1 MARWIVG
8 VDDMRLM
15 QPTDDSFSTEVNLK
29 GLIEVLSKHLYST
42 PIVAIRE
49 LVQNG
54 HDAIVRLRIEEPNA
68 PRDNHIRIVADAA
81 KSTITISDTGAGLT
95 ESEIHGFLATVGV
108 GYTRML
114 RQQDDN
120 TGLIGM
126 FGLGFLSAFVLAKD
140 VTVLTTSWQTPEQG
154 WKYHSTDGQRYS
166 VTPCTATARGTQ
178 VILTLKEDYSHLA
191 SNTLLKRVLSRYC
204 ILLHEPVFVGDAQEP
219 VNKLLPPWR
228 ESTPEGVSMHTAL
241 VQRKNLAFA
250 AQFES
255 SEPICTIPIVPSGS
269 SDAVGI
275 LWIQDGSTYGTSD
288 NRNLSLFLRG
298 MLLDDDARDLL
309 PPWAGF
315 VGGIIE
321 SSKLTPTASRED
333 LQRDETWY
341 AVQEALSESL
351 ISGLSDLAQYQP
363 EMWRRVLLRH
373 NEALLGAALCD
384 ERLFDLLKDKL
395 QVPTSKG
402 PLRAKDLRIN
412 NSINILL
419 SQDGGFEE
427 MLFHILQRP
436 VARGDRYA
444 VLPFLRRWAQRYHC
458 RVIEVG
464 TRTGNEQLF
473 TLADLPDEI
482 VTYLEKELC
491 DGEQLIVSRFEP
503 AVLPLIVTADR
514 EAELKQI
521 LEQDDADK
529 RISTAALMLAR
540 QFTSQ
545 IKQTKTS
552 TLYLNLNNPCVIQ
565 LVAALQK
572 QQQPV
577 SALRLLK
584 SLKVILCAGGNSNQ
598 QLDLYQALEDF
609 TQVIPSLI
617 NQGK

>member
-1 MARWIVG
+1 MSTLQLPG
-8 VDDMRLM
+8 
-15 QPTDDSFSTEVNLK
+15 SSYSTEVNLN

-42 PIVAIRE
+42 PVVAVRE

-54 HDAIVRLRIEEPNA
+54 HDAIVRRRIEQPDA
-68 PRDNHIRIVADAA
+68 PKDNQIRVVADVA
-81 KSTITISDTGAGLT
+81 KSTITITDTGAGLT

-126 FGLGFLSAFVLAKD
+126 FGLGFLSAFVLAKE
-140 VTVLTTSWQTPEQG
+140 VTVLTTSWQTPDQS
-154 WKYHSTDGQRYS
+154 WKYHSTDGQKYT
-166 VTPCTATARGTQ
+166 VTPYQSSETGTQ
-178 VILTLKEDYSHLA
+178 VILTLKEEYSHLA
-191 SNTLLKRVLSRYC
+191 SNNLLNRVLSRYC
-204 ILLHEPVFVGDAQEP
+204 ILLHEPVYVGDASEP
-219 VNKLLPPWR
+219 VNKLQPPWR
-228 ESTPEGVSMHTAL
+228 EVVPEGVTMHRAL

-255 SEPICTIPIVPSGS
+255 SFEPICTIPVVPAGM

-275 LWIQDGSTYGTSD
+275 LWIQDGATYGTSD

-298 MLLDDDARDLL
+298 MLLDDEARELL

-315 VGGIIE
+315 IGGVIE

-333 LQRDETWY
+333 LQRDETWV
-341 AVQEALSESL
+341 AVQEALKEAL
-351 ISGLSDLAQYQP
+351 ISGLSDLAQNQP
-363 EMWRRVLLRH
+363 EIWRRVLMRH

-384 ERLFDLLKDKL
+384 DRLFDLLKDRL

-402 PLRAKDLRIN
+402 ALLAKDLRVN
-412 NSINILL
+412 NSIHILL
-419 SQDGGFEE
+419 SRDGGFEE

-444 VLPFLRRWAQRYHC
+444 VVPFLRRWALLYHC
-458 RVIEVG
+458 RIIEVG
-464 TRTGNEQLF
+464 TQTGNEQLF
-473 TLADLPDEI
+473 SLAELPEEQ
-482 VTYLEKELC
+482 VAYLEEHLC
-491 DGEQLIVSRFEP
+491 DGEQLIISRFEP
-503 AVLPLIVTADR
+503 AVLPLVVTPDR

-545 IKQTKTS
+545 IQKTKTS
-552 TLYLNLNNPCVIQ
+552 SLYINLNNPCVMQ
-565 LVAALQK
+565 LVTALQHH
-572 QQQPV
+572 QQPAA
-577 SALRLLK
+577 ALRLLK
-584 SLKVILCAGGNSNQ
+584 SLKVILCSSGNKEQ
-598 QLDLYQALEDF
+598 QWDLHQALEDF
-609 TQVIPSLI
+609 TQVIPVLI

>member
-1 MARWIVG
+1 MSTLQLPG
-8 VDDMRLM
+8 
-15 QPTDDSFSTEVNLK
+15 SSYSTEVNLN

-42 PIVAIRE
+42 PVVAVRE

-54 HDAIVRLRIEEPNA
+54 HDAIVRRRIEQPDA
-68 PRDNHIRIVADAA
+68 PKDNLIRVVADVA

-114 RQQDDN
+114 RQQDDD

-126 FGLGFLSAFVLAKD
+126 FGLGFLSAFVLAKE
-140 VTVLTTSWQTPEQG
+140 VTVLTTSWQTPDQS
-154 WKYHSTDGQRYS
+154 WKYHSTDGQKYT
-166 VTPCTATARGTQ
+166 VTPHQNSAPGTQ
-178 VILTLKEDYSHLA
+178 VILTLKEEYSHLA
-191 SNTLLKRVLSRYC
+191 SNNLLNRVLSRYC
-204 ILLHEPVFVGDAQEP
+204 ILLHEPVYVGDASEP
-219 VNKLLPPWR
+219 VNKLQPPWR
-228 ESTPEGVSMHTAL
+228 EVAPEGVTMHRAL

-255 SEPICTIPIVPSGS
+255 SFEPICTIPVVPAGM

-275 LWIQDGSTYGTSD
+275 LWIQDGATYGTSD

-298 MLLDDDARDLL
+298 MLLDDEARELL

-315 VGGIIE
+315 IGGVIE

-333 LQRDETWY
+333 LQRDETWV
-341 AVQEALSESL
+341 AVQEALKESL
-351 ISGLSDLAQYQP
+351 ISGLSDLAQNQP
-363 EMWRRVLLRH
+363 EIWRRVLMRH

-384 ERLFDLLKDKL
+384 DRLFDLLKDRL

-402 PLRAKDLRIN
+402 ALLAKDLRIN
-412 NSINILL
+412 NSIHILL
-419 SQDGGFEE
+419 SRDGGFEE

-444 VLPFLRRWAQRYHC
+444 VVPFLRRWALLYHC
-458 RVIEVG
+458 RIIEVG
-464 TRTGNEQLF
+464 TQTGNEQLF
-473 TLADLPDEI
+473 SLAELPEEQ
-482 VTYLEKELC
+482 VAYLEEQLC
-491 DGEQLIVSRFEP
+491 DGEQLIISRFEP
-503 AVLPLIVTADR
+503 AVLPLVVTPDR

-545 IKQTKTS
+545 IQKTKTS
-552 TLYLNLNNPCVIQ
+552 SLYINLNNPCVMQ
-565 LVAALQK
+565 LVTALQH
-572 QQQPV
+572 QQQPAA
-577 SALRLLK
+577 ALRLLK
-584 SLKVILCAGGNSNQ
+584 SLKVILCSSGNKEQ
-598 QLDLYQALEDF
+598 QWNLHQALEDF
-609 TQVIPSLI
+609 TQVIPVLI

>member
-1 MARWIVG
+1 MSTLQLPG
-8 VDDMRLM
+8 
-15 QPTDDSFSTEVNLK
+15 SSYSTEVNLN

-42 PIVAIRE
+42 PVVAVRE

-54 HDAIVRLRIEEPNA
+54 HDAIVRRRIEQPDA
-68 PRDNHIRIVADAA
+68 PKDNLIRVVADVA

-114 RQQDDN
+114 RQQDDD

-126 FGLGFLSAFVLAKD
+126 FGLGFLSAFVLAKE
-140 VTVLTTSWQTPEQG
+140 VTVLTTSWQTPDQS
-154 WKYHSTDGQRYS
+154 WKYHYTDGQKYT
-166 VTPCTATARGTQ
+166 VTPHQNSAPGTQ
-178 VILTLKEDYSHLA
+178 VILTLKEEYSHLA
-191 SNTLLKRVLSRYC
+191 SNNLLNRVLSRYC
-204 ILLHEPVFVGDAQEP
+204 ILLHEPVYVGDASEP
-219 VNKLLPPWR
+219 VNKLQPPWR
-228 ESTPEGVSMHTAL
+228 EVAPEGVTMHRAL

-255 SEPICTIPIVPSGS
+255 SFEPICTIPVVPAGM

-275 LWIQDGSTYGTSD
+275 LWIQDGATYGTSD

-298 MLLDDDARDLL
+298 MLLDDEARELL

-315 VGGIIE
+315 IGGVIE

-333 LQRDETWY
+333 LQRDETWV
-341 AVQEALSESL
+341 AVQEALKESL
-351 ISGLSDLAQYQP
+351 ISGLSDLAQNQP
-363 EMWRRVLLRH
+363 EIWRRVLMRH

-384 ERLFDLLKDKL
+384 DRLFDLLKDRL

-402 PLRAKDLRIN
+402 ALLAKDLRIN
-412 NSINILL
+412 NSIHILL
-419 SQDGGFEE
+419 SRDGGFEE

-444 VLPFLRRWAQRYHC
+444 VVPFLRRWALLYHC
-458 RVIEVG
+458 RIIEVG
-464 TRTGNEQLF
+464 TQTGNEQLF
-473 TLADLPDEI
+473 SLAELPEEQ
-482 VTYLEKELC
+482 VAYLEEQLC
-491 DGEQLIVSRFEP
+491 DGEQLIISRFEP
-503 AVLPLIVTADR
+503 AVLPLVVTPDR

-545 IKQTKTS
+545 IQKTKTS
-552 TLYLNLNNPCVIQ
+552 SLYINLNNPCVMQ
-565 LVAALQK
+565 LVTALQH
-572 QQQPV
+572 QQQPAA
-577 SALRLLK
+577 ALRLLK
-584 SLKVILCAGGNSNQ
+584 SLKVILCSSGNKDQ
-598 QLDLYQALEDF
+598 QWDLHQALEDF
-609 TQVIPSLI
+609 TQVIPVLI

>member
-1 MARWIVG
+1 MSTLQLPG
-8 VDDMRLM
+8 
-15 QPTDDSFSTEVNLK
+15 SSYSTEVNLN
-29 GLIEVLSKHLYST
+29 GLIEVLSKHLYFT
-42 PIVAIRE
+42 PVVAVRE

-54 HDAIVRLRIEEPNA
+54 HDAIVRRRIEQPDA
-68 PRDNHIRIVADAA
+68 PKDNQIRVVADVA
-81 KSTITISDTGAGLT
+81 KSTITITDTGAGLT

-126 FGLGFLSAFVLAKD
+126 FGLGFLSAFVLAKE
-140 VTVLTTSWQTPEQG
+140 VTVLTTSWQTPDQS
-154 WKYHSTDGQRYS
+154 WKYHSTDGQKYT
-166 VTPCTATARGTQ
+166 VTPHQSSETGTQ
-178 VILTLKEDYSHLA
+178 VILTLKEEYSHLA
-191 SNTLLKRVLSRYC
+191 SNNLLNRVLSRYC
-204 ILLHEPVFVGDAQEP
+204 ILLHEPVYVGDASEP
-219 VNKLLPPWR
+219 VNKLQPPWR
-228 ESTPEGVSMHTAL
+228 EVAPEGVTMHRAL

-255 SEPICTIPIVPSGS
+255 SFEPICTIPVVPAGM

-275 LWIQDGSTYGTSD
+275 LWIQDGATYGTSD

-298 MLLDDDARDLL
+298 MLLDDEARELL

-315 VGGIIE
+315 IGGVIE

-333 LQRDETWY
+333 LQRDETWV
-341 AVQEALSESL
+341 AVQEALKEAL
-351 ISGLSDLAQYQP
+351 ISGLSDLAQNQP
-363 EMWRRVLLRH
+363 EIWRRVLMRH

-384 ERLFDLLKDKL
+384 DRLFDLLKDRL

-402 PLRAKDLRIN
+402 ALLAKDLRVN
-412 NSINILL
+412 NSIHILL
-419 SQDGGFEE
+419 SRDGGFEE

-444 VLPFLRRWAQRYHC
+444 VVPFLRRWALLYHC
-458 RVIEVG
+458 RIIEVG
-464 TRTGNEQLF
+464 TQTGNEQLF
-473 TLADLPDEI
+473 SLAELPEEQ
-482 VTYLEKELC
+482 VAYLEEHLC
-491 DGEQLIVSRFEP
+491 DGEQLIISRFEP
-503 AVLPLIVTADR
+503 AVLPLVVTPDR

-545 IKQTKTS
+545 IQKTKTS
-552 TLYLNLNNPCVIQ
+552 SLYINLNNPCVMQ
-565 LVAALQK
+565 LVTALQHH
-572 QQQPV
+572 QQPAA
-577 SALRLLK
+577 ALRLLK
-584 SLKVILCAGGNSNQ
+584 SLKVILCSSGNKEQ
-598 QLDLYQALEDF
+598 QWDLHQALEDF
-609 TQVIPSLI
+609 TQVIPVLI

>member
-1 MARWIVG
+1 MSTLQLPG
-8 VDDMRLM
+8 
-15 QPTDDSFSTEVNLK
+15 SSYSTEVNLN

-42 PIVAIRE
+42 PVVAVRE

-54 HDAIVRLRIEEPNA
+54 HDAIVRRRIEQPDA
-68 PRDNHIRIVADAA
+68 PKDNLIRVVADVA

-114 RQQDDN
+114 RQQDDD

-126 FGLGFLSAFVLAKD
+126 FGLGFLSAFVLAKE
-140 VTVLTTSWQTPEQG
+140 VTVLTTSWQTPDQS
-154 WKYHSTDGQRYS
+154 WKYHSTDGQKYT
-166 VTPCTATARGTQ
+166 VTPHQNSAPGTQ
-178 VILTLKEDYSHLA
+178 VILTLKEEYSHLA
-191 SNTLLKRVLSRYC
+191 SNNLLNRVLSRYC
-204 ILLHEPVFVGDAQEP
+204 ILLHEPVCVGDASEP
-219 VNKLLPPWR
+219 VNKLRPPWR
-228 ESTPEGVSMHTAL
+228 EVAPEGVTMHRAL

-255 SEPICTIPIVPSGS
+255 SFEPICTIPVVPAGM

-275 LWIQDGSTYGTSD
+275 LWIQDGATYGTSD

-298 MLLDDDARDLL
+298 MLLDDEARELL

-315 VGGIIE
+315 IGGVIE

-333 LQRDETWY
+333 LQRDETWV
-341 AVQEALSESL
+341 AVQEALKESL
-351 ISGLSDLAQYQP
+351 ISGLSDLAQNQP
-363 EMWRRVLLRH
+363 EIWRRVLMRH

-384 ERLFDLLKDKL
+384 DRLFDLLKDRL

-402 PLRAKDLRIN
+402 ALLAKDLRIN
-412 NSINILL
+412 NSIHILL
-419 SQDGGFEE
+419 SRDGGFEE

-444 VLPFLRRWAQRYHC
+444 VVPFLRRWALLYHC
-458 RVIEVG
+458 RIIEVG
-464 TRTGNEQLF
+464 TQTGNEQLF
-473 TLADLPDEI
+473 SLAELPEEQ
-482 VTYLEKELC
+482 VAYLEEQLC
-491 DGEQLIVSRFEP
+491 DGEQLIISRFEP
-503 AVLPLIVTADR
+503 AVLPLVVTPDR

-545 IKQTKTS
+545 IQKTKTS
-552 TLYLNLNNPCVIQ
+552 SLYINLNNPCVMQ
-565 LVAALQK
+565 LVTALQH
-572 QQQPV
+572 QQQPAA
-577 SALRLLK
+577 ALRLLK
-584 SLKVILCAGGNSNQ
+584 SLKVILCSSGNKEQ
-598 QLDLYQALEDF
+598 QWDLHQALEDF
-609 TQVIPSLI
+609 TQVIPVLI

>member
-1 MARWIVG
+1 MSTLQLPG
-8 VDDMRLM
+8 
-15 QPTDDSFSTEVNLK
+15 SSYSTEVNLN

-42 PIVAIRE
+42 PVVAVWE

-54 HDAIVRLRIEEPNA
+54 HDAIVRRRIEQPNA
-68 PRDNHIRIVADAA
+68 PKDNAIRVVADVA

-126 FGLGFLSAFVLAKD
+126 FGLGFLSAFVLAKE
-140 VTVLTTSWQTPEQG
+140 VTVLTTSWQTPDQS
-154 WKYHSTDGQRYS
+154 WKYHSTDGQKYT
-166 VTPCTATARGTQ
+166 VTPHQSSEPGTQ
-178 VILTLKEDYSHLA
+178 VILTLKEEYSHLA
-191 SNTLLKRVLSRYC
+191 SNNLLNRVLSRYC
-204 ILLHEPVFVGDAQEP
+204 ILLHEPVYVGDASEP
-219 VNKLLPPWR
+219 VNKLQPPWR
-228 ESTPEGVSMHTAL
+228 EETPDGVTMHRAL

-255 SEPICTIPIVPSGS
+255 SFEPICTIPVVPAGM

-275 LWIQDGSTYGTSD
+275 LWIQDGATYGTSD

-298 MLLDDDARDLL
+298 MLLDGEARELL

-315 VGGIIE
+315 IGGVIE

-333 LQRDETWY
+333 LQRDETWV
-341 AVQEALSESL
+341 AVQEALKEAL
-351 ISGLSDLAQYQP
+351 ISGLSDLAQNQP
-363 EMWRRVLLRH
+363 EIWRRVLMRH

-384 ERLFDLLKDKL
+384 DRLFDLLKDRL

-402 PLRAKDLRIN
+402 ALLAKDLRIN
-412 NSINILL
+412 NSIHILL
-419 SQDGGFEE
+419 SRDGGFEE

-444 VLPFLRRWAQRYHC
+444 VVPFLRRWALLYHC
-458 RVIEVG
+458 RIIEVG
-464 TRTGNEQLF
+464 TQTGNEQLF
-473 TLADLPDEI
+473 SLAELPEEQI
-482 VTYLEKELC
+482 AYLEEHLC
-491 DGEQLIVSRFEP
+491 DGEQLIISRFEP
-503 AVLPLIVTADR
+503 AVLPLVVTPDR
-514 EAELKQI
+514 EAELKKI

-545 IKQTKTS
+545 IQKTKTS
-552 TLYLNLNNPCVIQ
+552 SLYINLNNPCIMQ
-565 LVAALQK
+565 LVTALQH
-572 QQQPV
+572 QQQPAA
-577 SALRLLK
+577 ALRLLK
-584 SLKVILCAGGNSNQ
+584 SLKVILCSSGNKEQ
-598 QLDLYQALEDF
+598 QWDLHQALEDF
-609 TQVIPSLI
+609 TQIIPVLI

>member
-1 MARWIVG
+1 MSTLQLPG
-8 VDDMRLM
+8 
-15 QPTDDSFSTEVNLK
+15 SSYSTEVNLN

-42 PIVAIRE
+42 PVVAVRE

-54 HDAIVRLRIEEPNA
+54 HDAIVRRRIEQPDA
-68 PRDNHIRIVADAA
+68 PKDNQIRVVADVA
-81 KSTITISDTGAGLT
+81 KSTITITDTGAGLT

-126 FGLGFLSAFVLAKD
+126 FGLGFLSAFVLAKE
-140 VTVLTTSWQTPEQG
+140 VTVLTTSWQTPDQS
-154 WKYHSTDGQRYS
+154 WKYHSTDGQKYT
-166 VTPCTATARGTQ
+166 VTPHQSSETGTQ
-178 VILTLKEDYSHLA
+178 VILTLKEEYSHLA
-191 SNTLLKRVLSRYC
+191 SNNLLNRVLSRYC
-204 ILLHEPVFVGDAQEP
+204 ILLHEPVYVGDASEP
-219 VNKLLPPWR
+219 VNKLQPPWR
-228 ESTPEGVSMHTAL
+228 EVAPEGVTMHRAL

-255 SEPICTIPIVPSGS
+255 SFEPICTIPVVPAGM

-275 LWIQDGSTYGTSD
+275 LWIQDGATYGTSD

-298 MLLDDDARDLL
+298 MLLDDEARELL

-315 VGGIIE
+315 IGGVIE

-333 LQRDETWY
+333 LQRDETWV
-341 AVQEALSESL
+341 AVQEALKEAL
-351 ISGLSDLAQYQP
+351 ISGLSDLAQNQP
-363 EMWRRVLLRH
+363 EIWRRVLARH

-384 ERLFDLLKDKL
+384 DRLFDLLKDRL

-402 PLRAKDLRIN
+402 ALLAKDLRVN
-412 NSINILL
+412 NSIHILL
-419 SQDGGFEE
+419 SRDGGFEE

-444 VLPFLRRWAQRYHC
+444 VVPFLRRWALLYHC
-458 RVIEVG
+458 RIIEVG
-464 TRTGNEQLF
+464 TQTGNEQLF
-473 TLADLPDEI
+473 SLAELPEEQ
-482 VTYLEKELC
+482 VAYLEEHLC
-491 DGEQLIVSRFEP
+491 DGEQLIISRFEP
-503 AVLPLIVTADR
+503 AVLPLVVTPDR

-545 IKQTKTS
+545 IQKTKTS
-552 TLYLNLNNPCVIQ
+552 SLYINLNNPCVMQ
-565 LVAALQK
+565 LVTALQ
-572 QQQPV
+572 QHQQPAA
-577 SALRLLK
+577 ALRLLK
-584 SLKVILCAGGNSNQ
+584 SLKVILCSSGNKEQ
-598 QLDLYQALEDF
+598 QWDLHQALEDF
-609 TQVIPSLI
+609 TQVIPVLI

>member
-1 MARWIVG
+1 MSTLQLPG
-8 VDDMRLM
+8 
-15 QPTDDSFSTEVNLK
+15 SSYSTEVNLN

-42 PIVAIRE
+42 PVVAVRE

-54 HDAIVRLRIEEPNA
+54 HDAIVRRRIEQPDA
-68 PRDNHIRIVADAA
+68 PKDNFIRVVADVA

-126 FGLGFLSAFVLAKD
+126 FGLGFLSAFVLAKE
-140 VTVLTTSWQTPEQG
+140 VTVLTTSWQTPAQS
-154 WKYHSTDGQRYS
+154 WKYHSTDGQKYT
-166 VTPCTATARGTQ
+166 VTPHQSSETGTQ
-178 VILTLKEDYSHLA
+178 VILTLKEEYSHLA
-191 SNTLLKRVLSRYC
+191 SNNLLNRVLSRYC
-204 ILLHEPVFVGDAQEP
+204 ILLHEPVYVGDASEP
-219 VNKLLPPWR
+219 VNKLQPPWR
-228 ESTPEGVSMHTAL
+228 EETPDGVTIHRAL

-255 SEPICTIPIVPSGS
+255 SFEPICTIPVVPAGM

-275 LWIQDGSTYGTSD
+275 LWIQDGATYGTSD

-298 MLLDDDARDLL
+298 MLLDDEARELL

-315 VGGIIE
+315 IGGVIE

-333 LQRDETWY
+333 LQRDETWV
-341 AVQEALSESL
+341 AVQEALKEAL
-351 ISGLSDLAQYQP
+351 ISGLSDLAQNQP
-363 EMWRRVLLRH
+363 EIWRRVLMRH

-384 ERLFDLLKDKL
+384 DRLFDLLKDRL

-402 PLRAKDLRIN
+402 ALLAKDLRVN
-412 NSINILL
+412 NSIHILL
-419 SQDGGFEE
+419 SRDGGFEE

-444 VLPFLRRWAQRYHC
+444 VVPFLRRWALLYHC
-458 RVIEVG
+458 RIIEVG
-464 TRTGNEQLF
+464 TQTGNEQLF
-473 TLADLPDEI
+473 SLAELPEEQ
-482 VTYLEKELC
+482 VAYLEEHLC
-491 DGEQLIVSRFEP
+491 DGEQLIISRFEP
-503 AVLPLIVTADR
+503 AVLPLVVTPDR

-545 IKQTKTS
+545 IQKTKTS
-552 TLYLNLNNPCVIQ
+552 SLYINLNNPCVMQ
-565 LVAALQK
+565 LVTALQ
-572 QQQPV
+572 QHQQPTA
-577 SALRLLK
+577 ALRLLK
-584 SLKVILCAGGNSNQ
+584 SLKVILCSSGNKEQ
-598 QLDLYQALEDF
+598 QWDLHQALEDF
-609 TQVIPSLI
+609 TQVIPVLI

>member
-1 MARWIVG
+1 MSTLQLPG
-8 VDDMRLM
+8 
-15 QPTDDSFSTEVNLK
+15 SSYSTEVNLN

-42 PIVAIRE
+42 PVVAVRE

-54 HDAIVRLRIEEPNA
+54 HDAIVRRRIEQPDA
-68 PRDNHIRIVADAA
+68 PKDNLIRVVADVA

-114 RQQDDN
+114 RQQDDD

-126 FGLGFLSAFVLAKD
+126 FGLGFLSAFVLAKE
-140 VTVLTTSWQTPEQG
+140 VTVLTTSWQTPDQS
-154 WKYHSTDGQRYS
+154 WKYHSTDGQKYT
-166 VTPCTATARGTQ
+166 VTPHQNSAPGTQ
-178 VILTLKEDYSHLA
+178 VILTLKEEYSHLA
-191 SNTLLKRVLSRYC
+191 SNNLLNRVLSRYC
-204 ILLHEPVFVGDAQEP
+204 ILLHEPVYVGDASEP
-219 VNKLLPPWR
+219 VNKLQPPWR
-228 ESTPEGVSMHTAL
+228 EVAPEGVTMHRAL

-255 SEPICTIPIVPSGS
+255 SFEPICTIPVVPAGM

-275 LWIQDGSTYGTSD
+275 LWIQDGATYGTSD

-298 MLLDDDARDLL
+298 MLLDDEARELL

-315 VGGIIE
+315 IGGVIE

-333 LQRDETWY
+333 LQRDETWV
-341 AVQEALSESL
+341 AVQEALKESL
-351 ISGLSDLAQYQP
+351 ISGLSDLAQNQP
-363 EMWRRVLLRH
+363 EIWRRVLMRH

-384 ERLFDLLKDKL
+384 DRLFDLLKDRL

-402 PLRAKDLRIN
+402 ALLAKDLRIN
-412 NSINILL
+412 NSIHILL
-419 SQDGGFEE
+419 SRDGGFEE

-444 VLPFLRRWAQRYHC
+444 VVPFLRRWALLYHC
-458 RVIEVG
+458 RIIEVG
-464 TRTGNEQLF
+464 TQTGNEQLF
-473 TLADLPDEI
+473 SLAELPEEQ
-482 VTYLEKELC
+482 VAYLEEQLC
-491 DGEQLIVSRFEP
+491 DGEQLIISRFEP
-503 AVLPLIVTADR
+503 AVLPLVVTPDR

-545 IKQTKTS
+545 IQKTKTS
-552 TLYLNLNNPCVIQ
+552 SLYINLNNPCVMQ
-565 LVAALQK
+565 LVTALQH
-572 QQQPV
+572 QQQPEA
-577 SALRLLK
+577 ALRLLK
-584 SLKVILCAGGNSNQ
+584 SLKVILCSSGNKEQ
-598 QLDLYQALEDF
+598 QWNLHQALEDF
-609 TQVIPSLI
+609 TQVIPVLI

>member
-1 MARWIVG
+1 MSTLQLPG
-8 VDDMRLM
+8 
-15 QPTDDSFSTEVNLK
+15 SSYSTEVNLN

-42 PIVAIRE
+42 TVVAVRE

-54 HDAIVRLRIEEPNA
+54 HDAIVRRRIEQPDAPKDNA
-68 PRDNHIRIVADAA
+68 IRVVADVA

-126 FGLGFLSAFVLAKD
+126 FGLGFLSAFVLAKE
-140 VTVLTTSWQTPEQG
+140 VTVLTTSWQTPDQS
-154 WKYHSTDGQRYS
+154 WKYHSTDGQKYT
-166 VTPCTATARGTQ
+166 VTPHQSSETGTQ
-178 VILTLKEDYSHLA
+178 VILTLKEEYSHLA
-191 SNTLLKRVLSRYC
+191 SNNLLNRVLSRYC
-204 ILLHEPVFVGDAQEP
+204 ILLHEPVYVGDASEP
-219 VNKLLPPWR
+219 VNKLQPPWR
-228 ESTPEGVSMHTAL
+228 EVAPEGVTMHRAL

-255 SEPICTIPIVPSGS
+255 SFEPICTIPVVPVGM

-275 LWIQDGSTYGTSD
+275 LWIQDGATYGTSD

-298 MLLDDDARDLL
+298 MLLDDEARELL

-315 VGGIIE
+315 IGGVIE

-333 LQRDETWY
+333 LQRDETWV
-341 AVQEALSESL
+341 AVQEALKEAL
-351 ISGLSDLAQYQP
+351 ISGLSDLAQNQP
-363 EMWRRVLLRH
+363 EIWRRVLMRH

-384 ERLFDLLKDKL
+384 DRLFDLLKDRL

-402 PLRAKDLRIN
+402 ALLAKDLRVN
-412 NSINILL
+412 NSIHILL
-419 SQDGGFEE
+419 SRDGGFEE

-444 VLPFLRRWAQRYHC
+444 VVPFLRRWALLYHC
-458 RVIEVG
+458 RIVEVG
-464 TRTGNEQLF
+464 TQTGNEQLF
-473 TLADLPDEI
+473 SLAELPEEQ
-482 VTYLEKELC
+482 VAYLEEHLC
-491 DGEQLIVSRFEP
+491 DGEQLIISRFEP
-503 AVLPLIVTADR
+503 AVLPLVVTPDR

-545 IKQTKTS
+545 IQKTKTS
-552 TLYLNLNNPCVIQ
+552 SLYINLNNPCIMQ
-565 LVAALQK
+565 LVTALQH
-572 QQQPV
+572 QQQPAA
-577 SALRLLK
+577 ALRLLK
-584 SLKVILCAGGNSNQ
+584 SLKVILCSSGNKEQ
-598 QLDLYQALEDF
+598 HWDLHQALEDF
-609 TQVIPSLI
+609 TQVIPVLI

>member
-1 MARWIVG
+1 MSTLQLPG
-8 VDDMRLM
+8 
-15 QPTDDSFSTEVNLK
+15 SSYSTEVNLN

-42 PIVAIRE
+42 PVVAVRE

-54 HDAIVRLRIEEPNA
+54 HDAIVRRRIEQPDAPKDNA
-68 PRDNHIRIVADAA
+68 IRVVADVA
-81 KSTITISDTGAGLT
+81 KSTIIISDTGAGLT

-126 FGLGFLSAFVLAKD
+126 FGLGFLSAFVLAKE
-140 VTVLTTSWQTPEQG
+140 VTVLTTSWQTPDQS
-154 WKYHSTDGQRYS
+154 WKYHSTDGQKYT
-166 VTPCTATARGTQ
+166 VTPHQSSETGTQ
-178 VILTLKEDYSHLA
+178 VILTLKEEYSHLA
-191 SNTLLKRVLSRYC
+191 SNNLLNRVLSRYC
-204 ILLHEPVFVGDAQEP
+204 ILLHEPVYVGDASEP
-219 VNKLLPPWR
+219 VNKLQPPWR
-228 ESTPEGVSMHTAL
+228 EVAPEGVTIHRAL

-255 SEPICTIPIVPSGS
+255 SFEPICTIPVVPAGM

-275 LWIQDGSTYGTSD
+275 LWIQDGATYGTSD

-298 MLLDDDARDLL
+298 MLLDDEARELL

-315 VGGIIE
+315 MGGVIE

-333 LQRDETWY
+333 LQRDETWV
-341 AVQEALSESL
+341 AVQEALKEAL
-351 ISGLSDLAQYQP
+351 ISGLSDLAQNQP
-363 EMWRRVLLRH
+363 EIWRRVLMRH

-384 ERLFDLLKDKL
+384 DRLFDLLKDRL

-402 PLRAKDLRIN
+402 ALLAKDLRVN
-412 NSINILL
+412 NSIHILL
-419 SQDGGFEE
+419 SRDGGFEE

-444 VLPFLRRWAQRYHC
+444 VVPFLRRWALLYHC
-458 RVIEVG
+458 RIIEVG
-464 TRTGNEQLF
+464 TQTGNEQLF
-473 TLADLPDEI
+473 SLAELPEEQ
-482 VTYLEKELC
+482 VAYMEEHLC
-491 DGEQLIVSRFEP
+491 DGEQLIISRFEP
-503 AVLPLIVTADR
+503 AVLPLVVTPDR

-545 IKQTKTS
+545 IQKTKTS
-552 TLYLNLNNPCVIQ
+552 SLYINLNNPCIMQ
-565 LVAALQK
+565 LVTALQH
-572 QQQPV
+572 QQQPAA
-577 SALRLLK
+577 ALRLLK
-584 SLKVILCAGGNSNQ
+584 SLKVILCSSGNKEQ
-598 QLDLYQALEDF
+598 QWDLHQALEDF
-609 TQVIPSLI
+609 TQVIPVLI

>member
-1 MARWIVG
+1 MSTLQLPG
-8 VDDMRLM
+8 
-15 QPTDDSFSTEVNLK
+15 SSYSTEVNLN

-42 PIVAIRE
+42 PVVAVRE

-54 HDAIVRLRIEEPNA
+54 HDAIVRRRIEQPDAPKDNA
-68 PRDNHIRIVADAA
+68 IRVVADVA
-81 KSTITISDTGAGLT
+81 KSTITITDTGAGLT

-126 FGLGFLSAFVLAKD
+126 FGLGFLSAFVLAKE
-140 VTVLTTSWQTPEQG
+140 VTVLTTSWQTPDQS
-154 WKYHSTDGQRYS
+154 WKYHSTDGQKYT
-166 VTPCTATARGTQ
+166 VTPHQSSETGTQ
-178 VILTLKEDYSHLA
+178 VILTLKEEYSHLA
-191 SNTLLKRVLSRYC
+191 SNNLLNRVLSRYC
-204 ILLHEPVFVGDAQEP
+204 ILLHEPVYVGDASEP
-219 VNKLLPPWR
+219 VNKLQPPWR
-228 ESTPEGVSMHTAL
+228 EVAPEGVTMHRAL

-255 SEPICTIPIVPSGS
+255 SFEPICTIPVVPAGM

-275 LWIQDGSTYGTSD
+275 LWIQDGATYGTSD

-298 MLLDDDARDLL
+298 MLLDDEARELL

-315 VGGIIE
+315 IGGVIE

-333 LQRDETWY
+333 LQRDETWV
-341 AVQEALSESL
+341 AVQEALKEAL
-351 ISGLSDLAQYQP
+351 ISGLSDLAQNQP
-363 EMWRRVLLRH
+363 EIWRRVLMRH

-384 ERLFDLLKDKL
+384 DRLFDLLKDRL

-402 PLRAKDLRIN
+402 ALLAKDLRVN
-412 NSINILL
+412 NSIHILL
-419 SQDGGFEE
+419 SRDGGFEE

-444 VLPFLRRWAQRYHC
+444 VVPFLRRWALLYHC
-458 RVIEVG
+458 RIIEVG
-464 TRTGNEQLF
+464 TQTGNEQLF
-473 TLADLPDEI
+473 SLAELPEEQ
-482 VTYLEKELC
+482 VAYLEEHLC
-491 DGEQLIVSRFEP
+491 DGEQLIISRFEP
-503 AVLPLIVTADR
+503 AVLPLVVTPDR

-545 IKQTKTS
+545 IQKTKTS
-552 TLYLNLNNPCVIQ
+552 SLYINLNNPCVMQ
-565 LVAALQK
+565 LVTALQHH
-572 QQQPV
+572 QQPAA
-577 SALRLLK
+577 ALRLLK
-584 SLKVILCAGGNSNQ
+584 SLKVILCSSGNKEQ
-598 QLDLYQALEDF
+598 QWDLHQALEDF
-609 TQVIPSLI
+609 TQVIPVLI

>member
-1 MARWIVG
+1 MSTLQLPG
-8 VDDMRLM
+8 
-15 QPTDDSFSTEVNLK
+15 SSYSTEVNLN

-42 PIVAIRE
+42 PVVAVRE

-54 HDAIVRLRIEEPNA
+54 HDAIVRRRIEQPDAPTDNA
-68 PRDNHIRIVADAA
+68 IRVVADVA
-81 KSTITISDTGAGLT
+81 KSTITITDTGAGLT

-114 RQQDDN
+114 RQQDDD

-126 FGLGFLSAFVLAKD
+126 FGLGFLSAFVLAKE
-140 VTVLTTSWQTPEQG
+140 VTVLTTSWQTPDQS
-154 WKYHSTDGQRYS
+154 WKYHSTDGQKYT
-166 VTPCTATARGTQ
+166 VTPHQASEPGTQ
-178 VILTLKEDYSHLA
+178 VILTLKEEYSHLA
-191 SNTLLKRVLSRYC
+191 SNNLLNRVLSRYC
-204 ILLHEPVFVGDAQEP
+204 ILLHEPVYVGDASEP
-219 VNKLLPPWR
+219 INKLQPPWR
-228 ESTPEGVSMHTAL
+228 EVAPEGVTMHRAL

-255 SEPICTIPIVPSGS
+255 SFEPICTIPVVPAGM

-275 LWIQDGSTYGTSD
+275 LWIQDGATYGTSD

-298 MLLDDDARDLL
+298 MLLDDEARELL

-315 VGGIIE
+315 IGGVIE

-333 LQRDETWY
+333 LQRDETWV
-341 AVQEALSESL
+341 AVQEALKEAL
-351 ISGLSDLAQYQP
+351 ISGLSDLAQNQP
-363 EMWRRVLLRH
+363 EIWRRVLTRH

-384 ERLFDLLKDKL
+384 DRLFDLLKDRL

-402 PLRAKDLRIN
+402 ALLAKDLRVN
-412 NSINILL
+412 NSIHILL
-419 SQDGGFEE
+419 SRDGGFEE

-444 VLPFLRRWAQRYHC
+444 VVPFLRRWALLYHC
-458 RVIEVG
+458 RIIEVG
-464 TRTGNEQLF
+464 TQTGNEQLF
-473 TLADLPDEI
+473 SLAELPEEQ
-482 VTYLEKELC
+482 VAYLEEHLC
-491 DGEQLIVSRFEP
+491 DGEQLIISRFEP
-503 AVLPLIVTADR
+503 AVLPLVVTPDR

-545 IKQTKTS
+545 IQKTKTS
-552 TLYLNLNNPCVIQ
+552 SLYINLNNPCIMQ
-565 LVAALQK
+565 LVTALQQ

-577 SALRLLK
+577 AALRLLK
-584 SLKVILCAGGNSNQ
+584 SLKVILCSSGNKEQ
-598 QLDLYQALEDF
+598 QWDLHQALEDF
-609 TQVIPSLI
+609 TQVIPVLI

>member
-1 MARWIVG
+1 MSTLQLPG
-8 VDDMRLM
+8 
-15 QPTDDSFSTEVNLK
+15 SSYSTEVNLN

-42 PIVAIRE
+42 PVVAVRE

-54 HDAIVRLRIEEPNA
+54 HDAIVRRRIEQPDA
-68 PRDNHIRIVADAA
+68 PKDNSIRVVADVA

-126 FGLGFLSAFVLAKD
+126 FGLGFLSAFVLAKE
-140 VTVLTTSWQTPEQG
+140 VMVLTTSWQTPDQS
-154 WKYHSTDGQRYS
+154 WKYHSTDGQKYT
-166 VTPCTATARGTQ
+166 VTPHQSSEPGTQ
-178 VILTLKEDYSHLA
+178 VILTLKEEYSHLA
-191 SNTLLKRVLSRYC
+191 SNNLLNRVLSRYC
-204 ILLHEPVFVGDAQEP
+204 ILLHEPVYVGNASEP
-219 VNKLLPPWR
+219 VNKLQPPWR
-228 ESTPEGVSMHTAL
+228 EETPDGVTMHRAL

-255 SEPICTIPIVPSGS
+255 SFEPICTIPVVPAGM

-275 LWIQDGSTYGTSD
+275 LWIQDGATYGTSD

-298 MLLDDDARDLL
+298 MLLDDEARELL

-315 VGGIIE
+315 IGGVIE

-333 LQRDETWY
+333 LQRDETWV
-341 AVQEALSESL
+341 AVQEALKEAL
-351 ISGLSDLAQYQP
+351 ISGLSDLAQNQP
-363 EMWRRVLLRH
+363 EIWRRVLMRH

-384 ERLFDLLKDKL
+384 DRLFDLLKDRL

-402 PLRAKDLRIN
+402 ALLAKDLRIN
-412 NSINILL
+412 NSIHILL
-419 SQDGGFEE
+419 SRDGGFEE

-444 VLPFLRRWAQRYHC
+444 VVPFLRRWALLYHC
-458 RVIEVG
+458 RIIEVG
-464 TRTGNEQLF
+464 TQTGNEQLF
-473 TLADLPDEI
+473 SLAELPEEQI
-482 VTYLEKELC
+482 AYLEEHLC
-491 DGEQLIVSRFEP
+491 DGEQLIISRFEP
-503 AVLPLIVTADR
+503 AVLPLVVTPDR
-514 EAELKQI
+514 EAELKKI

-545 IKQTKTS
+545 IQKTKTS
-552 TLYLNLNNPCVIQ
+552 SLYINLNNPCIMQ
-565 LVAALQK
+565 LVTALQH
-572 QQQPV
+572 QQQPAA
-577 SALRLLK
+577 ALRLLK
-584 SLKVILCAGGNSNQ
+584 SLKVILCSSGNKEQ
-598 QLDLYQALEDF
+598 QWDLHQALEDF
-609 TQVIPSLI
+609 TQVIPVLI

>member
-1 MARWIVG
+1 MSTLQLPG
-8 VDDMRLM
+8 
-15 QPTDDSFSTEVNLK
+15 SSYSTEVNLN

-42 PIVAIRE
+42 PVVAVRE

-54 HDAIVRLRIEEPNA
+54 HDAIVRRRIEQPDA
-68 PRDNHIRIVADAA
+68 PKDNLIRVVADVA

-114 RQQDDN
+114 RQQDDD

-126 FGLGFLSAFVLAKD
+126 FGLGFLSAFVLAKE
-140 VTVLTTSWQTPEQG
+140 VTVLTTSWQTPDQS
-154 WKYHSTDGQRYS
+154 WKYHSTDGQKYT
-166 VTPCTATARGTQ
+166 VTPHQNSAPGTQ
-178 VILTLKEDYSHLA
+178 VILTLKEEYSHLA
-191 SNTLLKRVLSRYC
+191 SNNLLNRVLSRYC
-204 ILLHEPVFVGDAQEP
+204 ILLHEPVYVGDASEP
-219 VNKLLPPWR
+219 VNKLQPPWR
-228 ESTPEGVSMHTAL
+228 EVAPEGVTMHRAL

-255 SEPICTIPIVPSGS
+255 SFEPICTIPVVPAGM

-275 LWIQDGSTYGTSD
+275 LWIQDGATYGTSD

-298 MLLDDDARDLL
+298 MLLDDEARELL

-315 VGGIIE
+315 IGGVIE

-333 LQRDETWY
+333 LQRDETWV
-341 AVQEALSESL
+341 AVQEALKESL
-351 ISGLSDLAQYQP
+351 ISGLSDLAQNQP
-363 EMWRRVLLRH
+363 EIWRRVLMRH

-384 ERLFDLLKDKL
+384 DRLFDLLKDRL

-402 PLRAKDLRIN
+402 ALLAKDLRIN
-412 NSINILL
+412 NSIHILL
-419 SQDGGFEE
+419 SRDGGFEE

-444 VLPFLRRWAQRYHC
+444 VVPFLRRWALLYHC
-458 RVIEVG
+458 RIIEVG
-464 TRTGNEQLF
+464 TQTGNEQLF
-473 TLADLPDEI
+473 SLAELPEEQ
-482 VTYLEKELC
+482 VAYLEEQLC
-491 DGEQLIVSRFEP
+491 DGEQLIISRFEP
-503 AVLPLIVTADR
+503 AVLPLVVTPDR

-545 IKQTKTS
+545 IQKTKTS
-552 TLYLNLNNPCVIQ
+552 SLYINFNNPCVMQ
-565 LVAALQK
+565 LVTALQH

-577 SALRLLK
+577 AALRLLK
-584 SLKVILCAGGNSNQ
+584 SLKVILCSSGNKEQ
-598 QLDLYQALEDF
+598 QWDLHQALEDF
-609 TQVIPSLI
+609 TQVIPVLI

>member
-1 MARWIVG
+1 MSTLQLPG
-8 VDDMRLM
+8 
-15 QPTDDSFSTEVNLK
+15 SSYSTEVNLN

-42 PIVAIRE
+42 PVVAVRE

-54 HDAIVRLRIEEPNA
+54 HDAIVRRRIEQPDA
-68 PRDNHIRIVADAA
+68 PKDNQIRVVADVA

-126 FGLGFLSAFVLAKD
+126 FGLGFLSAFVLAKE
-140 VTVLTTSWQTPEQG
+140 VTVLTTSWQTPDQS
-154 WKYHSTDGQRYS
+154 WKYHSTDGQKYT
-166 VTPCTATARGTQ
+166 VTPHQSSETGTQ
-178 VILTLKEDYSHLA
+178 VILTLKEEYSHLA
-191 SNTLLKRVLSRYC
+191 SNNLLNRVLSRYC
-204 ILLHEPVFVGDAQEP
+204 ILLHEPVYFGDASEP
-219 VNKLLPPWR
+219 VNKLQPPWR
-228 ESTPEGVSMHTAL
+228 EVAPEGVTIHRAL

-255 SEPICTIPIVPSGS
+255 SFEPICTIPVVPAGM

-275 LWIQDGSTYGTSD
+275 LWIQDGATYGTSD

-298 MLLDDDARDLL
+298 MLLDDEARELL

-315 VGGIIE
+315 IGGVIE

-333 LQRDETWY
+333 LQRDETWV
-341 AVQEALSESL
+341 AVQEALKETL
-351 ISGLSDLAQYQP
+351 ISGLSDLAQNQP
-363 EMWRRVLLRH
+363 EIWRRVLMRH

-384 ERLFDLLKDKL
+384 DRLFDLLKDRL

-402 PLRAKDLRIN
+402 ALLAKDLRVN
-412 NSINILL
+412 NSIHILL
-419 SQDGGFEE
+419 SRDGGFEE

-444 VLPFLRRWAQRYHC
+444 VVPFLRRWALLYHC
-458 RVIEVG
+458 RIIEVG
-464 TRTGNEQLF
+464 TQTGNEQLF
-473 TLADLPDEI
+473 SLAELPEEQ
-482 VTYLEKELC
+482 VAYLEEHLC
-491 DGEQLIVSRFEP
+491 DGEQLIISRFEP
-503 AVLPLIVTADR
+503 AVLPLVVTPDR

-545 IKQTKTS
+545 IQKTKTS
-552 TLYLNLNNPCVIQ
+552 SLYINLNNPCIMQ
-565 LVAALQK
+565 LVTALQH
-572 QQQPV
+572 QQQPAA
-577 SALRLLK
+577 ALRLLK
-584 SLKVILCAGGNSNQ
+584 SLKVILCSSGNKEQ
-598 QLDLYQALEDF
+598 QWDLHQALEDF
-609 TQVIPSLI
+609 TQVIPVLI

>member
-1 MARWIVG
+1 MSTLQLPG
-8 VDDMRLM
+8 
-15 QPTDDSFSTEVNLK
+15 SSYSTEVNLN

-42 PIVAIRE
+42 PVVAVRE

-54 HDAIVRLRIEEPNA
+54 HDAIVRRRIEQPDA
-68 PRDNHIRIVADAA
+68 PKDNQIRVVADVA
-81 KSTITISDTGAGLT
+81 KSTITITDTGAGLT

-126 FGLGFLSAFVLAKD
+126 FGLGFLSAFVLAKE
-140 VTVLTTSWQTPEQG
+140 VTVLTTSWQTPDQS
-154 WKYHSTDGQRYS
+154 WKYHSTDGQKYT
-166 VTPCTATARGTQ
+166 VTPHQSSETGTQ
-178 VILTLKEDYSHLA
+178 VILTLKEEYSHLA
-191 SNTLLKRVLSRYC
+191 SNNLLNRVLSRYC
-204 ILLHEPVFVGDAQEP
+204 ILLHEPVYVGDASEP
-219 VNKLLPPWR
+219 VNKLQPPWR
-228 ESTPEGVSMHTAL
+228 EVAPEGVTMHRAL

-255 SEPICTIPIVPSGS
+255 SFEPICTIPVVPVGM

-275 LWIQDGSTYGTSD
+275 LWIQDGATYGTSD

-298 MLLDDDARDLL
+298 MLLDDEARELL

-315 VGGIIE
+315 IGGVIE

-333 LQRDETWY
+333 LQRDETWV
-341 AVQEALSESL
+341 AVQEALKEAL
-351 ISGLSDLAQYQP
+351 ISGLSDLAQNQP
-363 EMWRRVLLRH
+363 EIWRRVLMRH

-384 ERLFDLLKDKL
+384 DCLFDLLKDRL

-402 PLRAKDLRIN
+402 ALLAKDLRVN
-412 NSINILL
+412 NSIHILL
-419 SQDGGFEE
+419 SRDGGFEE

-444 VLPFLRRWAQRYHC
+444 VVPFLRRWALLYHC
-458 RVIEVG
+458 RIIEVG
-464 TRTGNEQLF
+464 TQTGNEQLF
-473 TLADLPDEI
+473 SMAELPEEQ
-482 VTYLEKELC
+482 VAYLEEHLC
-491 DGEQLIVSRFEP
+491 DGEQLIISRFEP
-503 AVLPLIVTADR
+503 AVLPLVVTPDR

-545 IKQTKTS
+545 IQKTKTS
-552 TLYLNLNNPCVIQ
+552 SLYINLNNPCVMQ
-565 LVAALQK
+565 LVTALQHH
-572 QQQPV
+572 QQPAA
-577 SALRLLK
+577 ALRLLK
-584 SLKVILCAGGNSNQ
+584 SLKVILCSSGNKEQ
-598 QLDLYQALEDF
+598 QWDLHQALEDF
-609 TQVIPSLI
+609 TQVIPVLI

>member
-1 MARWIVG
+1 MSTLQLPG
-8 VDDMRLM
+8 
-15 QPTDDSFSTEVNLK
+15 SSYSTEVNLN

-42 PIVAIRE
+42 PVVAVRE

-54 HDAIVRLRIEEPNA
+54 HDAIVRRRIEQPDA
-68 PRDNHIRIVADAA
+68 PKDNSIRVVADVA

-126 FGLGFLSAFVLAKD
+126 FGLGFLSAFVLAKE
-140 VTVLTTSWQTPEQG
+140 VMVLTTSWQTPDQS
-154 WKYHSTDGQRYS
+154 WKYHSTDGQKYT
-166 VTPCTATARGTQ
+166 VTPHQSSEPGTQ
-178 VILTLKEDYSHLA
+178 VILTLKEEYSHLA
-191 SNTLLKRVLSRYC
+191 SNNLLNRVLSRYC
-204 ILLHEPVFVGDAQEP
+204 ILLHEPVYVGDASEP
-219 VNKLLPPWR
+219 VNKLQPPWR
-228 ESTPEGVSMHTAL
+228 EETPDSVTMHRAL

-255 SEPICTIPIVPSGS
+255 SFEPICTIPVVPAGM

-275 LWIQDGSTYGTSD
+275 LWIQDGATYGTSD

-298 MLLDDDARDLL
+298 MLLDDEARELL

-315 VGGIIE
+315 IGGVIE

-333 LQRDETWY
+333 LQRDETWV
-341 AVQEALSESL
+341 AVQEALKEAL
-351 ISGLSDLAQYQP
+351 ISGLSDLAQNQP
-363 EMWRRVLLRH
+363 EIWRRVLMRH

-384 ERLFDLLKDKL
+384 DRLFDLLKDRL

-402 PLRAKDLRIN
+402 ALLAKDLRIN
-412 NSINILL
+412 NSIHILL
-419 SQDGGFEE
+419 SRDGGFEE

-444 VLPFLRRWAQRYHC
+444 VVPFLRRWALLYHC
-458 RVIEVG
+458 RIIEVG
-464 TRTGNEQLF
+464 TQTGNEQLF
-473 TLADLPDEI
+473 SLAELPEEQ
-482 VTYLEKELC
+482 VAYLEEHLC
-491 DGEQLIVSRFEP
+491 DGEQLIISRFEP
-503 AVLPLIVTADR
+503 AVLPLVVTPDR

-545 IKQTKTS
+545 IQKTKTS
-552 TLYLNLNNPCVIQ
+552 SLYINLNNPCIMQ
-565 LVAALQK
+565 LVTALQH
-572 QQQPV
+572 QQQPAA
-577 SALRLLK
+577 ALRLLK
-584 SLKVILCAGGNSNQ
+584 SLKVILCSSGNKEQ
-598 QLDLYQALEDF
+598 QWDLHQALEDF
-609 TQVIPSLI
+609 TQVIPVLI

>member
-1 MARWIVG
+1 MSTLQLPG
-8 VDDMRLM
+8 
-15 QPTDDSFSTEVNLK
+15 SSYSTEVNLN

-42 PIVAIRE
+42 PVVAVRE

-54 HDAIVRLRIEEPNA
+54 HDAIVRRRLEQPDAPKDNA
-68 PRDNHIRIVADAA
+68 IRVVADVA
-81 KSTITISDTGAGLT
+81 KSTITITDTGAGLT

-126 FGLGFLSAFVLAKD
+126 FGLGFLSAFVLAKE
-140 VTVLTTSWQTPEQG
+140 VTVLTTSWQTPDQS
-154 WKYHSTDGQRYS
+154 WKYHSTDGQKYT
-166 VTPCTATARGTQ
+166 VTPYESSETGTQ
-178 VILTLKEDYSHLA
+178 VILTLKEEYSHLA
-191 SNTLLKRVLSRYC
+191 SNNLLNRVLSRYC
-204 ILLHEPVFVGDAQEP
+204 ILLHEPVYVGDAGEP
-219 VNKLLPPWR
+219 VNKLQPPWR
-228 ESTPEGVSMHTAL
+228 EVAPEGVTMHRAL

-255 SEPICTIPIVPSGS
+255 SFEPICTIPVVPAGM

-275 LWIQDGSTYGTSD
+275 LWIQDGATYGTSD

-298 MLLDDDARDLL
+298 MLLDDEARELL

-315 VGGIIE
+315 IGGVIE

-333 LQRDETWY
+333 LQRDEIWV
-341 AVQEALSESL
+341 AVQEALKEAL
-351 ISGLSDLAQYQP
+351 ISGLSDLAQNQP
-363 EMWRRVLLRH
+363 EIWRRVLMRH

-384 ERLFDLLKDKL
+384 DRLFDLLKDRL

-402 PLRAKDLRIN
+402 ALLAKDLRVN
-412 NSINILL
+412 NSIHILL
-419 SQDGGFEE
+419 SRDGGFEE

-444 VLPFLRRWAQRYHC
+444 VVPFLRRWALLYHC
-458 RVIEVG
+458 RIVEVG
-464 TRTGNEQLF
+464 TQTGNEQLF
-473 TLADLPDEI
+473 SLAELPEEQ
-482 VTYLEKELC
+482 VAYLEEHLC
-491 DGEQLIVSRFEP
+491 DGEQLIISRFEP
-503 AVLPLIVTADR
+503 AVLPLVVTPDR

-545 IKQTKTS
+545 IQKTKTS
-552 TLYLNLNNPCVIQ
+552 SLYINLNNPCIMQ
-565 LVAALQK
+565 LVTALQH
-572 QQQPV
+572 QQQPAA
-577 SALRLLK
+577 ALRLLK
-584 SLKVILCAGGNSNQ
+584 SLKVILCSSGNKEQ
-598 QLDLYQALEDF
+598 QRDLHQALEDF
-609 TQVIPSLI
+609 TQVIPVLI

>member
-1 MARWIVG
+1 MSTLQLPG
-8 VDDMRLM
+8 
-15 QPTDDSFSTEVNLK
+15 SSYSTEVNLN

-42 PIVAIRE
+42 PVVAVRE

-54 HDAIVRLRIEEPNA
+54 HDAIVRRRIEQPDA
-68 PRDNHIRIVADAA
+68 PKDNLIRVVADVA

-114 RQQDDN
+114 RQQDDD

-126 FGLGFLSAFVLAKD
+126 FGLGFLSAFVLAKE
-140 VTVLTTSWQTPEQG
+140 VTVLTTSWQTPDQS
-154 WKYHSTDGQRYS
+154 WKYHSTDGQKYT
-166 VTPCTATARGTQ
+166 VTPHQNSAPGTQ
-178 VILTLKEDYSHLA
+178 VILTLKEEYSHLA
-191 SNTLLKRVLSRYC
+191 SNNLLNRVLSRYC
-204 ILLHEPVFVGDAQEP
+204 ILLHEPVYVGDASEP
-219 VNKLLPPWR
+219 VNKLQPPWR
-228 ESTPEGVSMHTAL
+228 EVAPEGVTMHRAL

-255 SEPICTIPIVPSGS
+255 SFEPICTIPVVPAGM

-275 LWIQDGSTYGTSD
+275 LWIQDGATYGTSD

-298 MLLDDDARDLL
+298 MLLDDEARELL

-315 VGGIIE
+315 IGGVIE

-333 LQRDETWY
+333 LQRDETWV
-341 AVQEALSESL
+341 AVQEALKESL
-351 ISGLSDLAQYQP
+351 ISGLSDLAQNQP
-363 EMWRRVLLRH
+363 EIWRRVLMRH

-384 ERLFDLLKDKL
+384 DRLFDLLKDRL

-402 PLRAKDLRIN
+402 ALLAKDLRIN
-412 NSINILL
+412 NSIHILL
-419 SQDGGFEE
+419 SRDGGFEE
-427 MLFHILQRP
+427 MLFYILQRP

-444 VLPFLRRWAQRYHC
+444 VVPFLRRWALLYHC
-458 RVIEVG
+458 RIIEVG
-464 TRTGNEQLF
+464 TQTGNEQLF
-473 TLADLPDEI
+473 SLAELPEEQ
-482 VTYLEKELC
+482 VAYLEEQLC
-491 DGEQLIVSRFEP
+491 DGEQLIISRFEP
-503 AVLPLIVTADR
+503 AVLPLVVTPDR

-545 IKQTKTS
+545 IQKTKTS
-552 TLYLNLNNPCVIQ
+552 SLYINLNNPCVMQ
-565 LVAALQK
+565 LVTALQH
-572 QQQPV
+572 QQQPAA
-577 SALRLLK
+577 ALRLLK
-584 SLKVILCAGGNSNQ
+584 SLKVILCSSGNKEQ
-598 QLDLYQALEDF
+598 QWNLHQALEDF
-609 TQVIPSLI
+609 TQVIPVLI

>member
-1 MARWIVG
+1 MSTLQLPG
-8 VDDMRLM
+8 
-15 QPTDDSFSTEVNLK
+15 SSYSTEVNLN

-42 PIVAIRE
+42 PVVAVRE

-54 HDAIVRLRIEEPNA
+54 HDAIVRRRIEQPDA
-68 PRDNHIRIVADAA
+68 PKDNLIRVVADVA

-114 RQQDDN
+114 RQQDDD

-126 FGLGFLSAFVLAKD
+126 FGLGFLSAFVLAKE
-140 VTVLTTSWQTPEQG
+140 VTVLTTSWQTPDQS
-154 WKYHSTDGQRYS
+154 WKYHSTDGQKYT
-166 VTPCTATARGTQ
+166 VTPHQASEPGTQ
-178 VILTLKEDYSHLA
+178 VILTLKEEYSHLA
-191 SNTLLKRVLSRYC
+191 SNNLLNRVLSRYC
-204 ILLHEPVFVGDAQEP
+204 ILLHEPVYVGDASEP
-219 VNKLLPPWR
+219 VNKLQPPWR
-228 ESTPEGVSMHTAL
+228 EVAPEGVTMHRAL

-255 SEPICTIPIVPSGS
+255 SFEPICTIPVVPAGM

-275 LWIQDGSTYGTSD
+275 LWIQDGATYGTSD

-298 MLLDDDARDLL
+298 MLLDDEARELL

-315 VGGIIE
+315 IGGVIE

-333 LQRDETWY
+333 LQRDETWV
-341 AVQEALSESL
+341 AVQEALKESL
-351 ISGLSDLAQYQP
+351 ISGLSDLAQNQP
-363 EMWRRVLLRH
+363 EIWRRVLMRH

-384 ERLFDLLKDKL
+384 DRLFDLLKDRL

-402 PLRAKDLRIN
+402 ALLAKDLRIN
-412 NSINILL
+412 NSIHILL
-419 SQDGGFEE
+419 SRDGGFEE

-444 VLPFLRRWAQRYHC
+444 VVPFLRRWALLYHC
-458 RVIEVG
+458 RIIEVG
-464 TRTGNEQLF
+464 TQTGNEQLF
-473 TLADLPDEI
+473 SLAELPEEQ
-482 VTYLEKELC
+482 VAYLEEQLC
-491 DGEQLIVSRFEP
+491 DGEQLIISRFEP
-503 AVLPLIVTADR
+503 AVLPLVVTPDR

-545 IKQTKTS
+545 IQKTKTS
-552 TLYLNLNNPCVIQ
+552 SLYINLNNPCVMQ
-565 LVAALQK
+565 LVTALQH
-572 QQQPV
+572 QQQPAA
-577 SALRLLK
+577 ALRLLK
-584 SLKVILCAGGNSNQ
+584 SLKVILCSSGNKEQ
-598 QLDLYQALEDF
+598 QWNLHQALEDF
-609 TQVIPSLI
+609 TQVIPVLI

>member
-1 MARWIVG
+1 MSTLQLPG
-8 VDDMRLM
+8 
-15 QPTDDSFSTEVNLK
+15 SSYSTEVNLN

-42 PIVAIRE
+42 PVVAVRE

-54 HDAIVRLRIEEPNA
+54 HDAIVRRRIEQPNA
-68 PRDNHIRIVADAA
+68 PKDNSIRVVADVA

-126 FGLGFLSAFVLAKD
+126 FGLGFLSAFVLAKE
-140 VTVLTTSWQTPEQG
+140 VTVLTSSWQTPDQS
-154 WKYHSTDGQRYS
+154 WKYHSTDGQKYT
-166 VTPCTATARGTQ
+166 VTPHQCSEPGTQ
-178 VILTLKEDYSHLA
+178 VILTLKEEYSHLA
-191 SNTLLKRVLSRYC
+191 SNNLLNRVLSRYC
-204 ILLHEPVFVGDAQEP
+204 ILLHEPVYVGDASEP
-219 VNKLLPPWR
+219 VNKLQPPWR
-228 ESTPEGVSMHTAL
+228 EETPDGVTMHRAL

-255 SEPICTIPIVPSGS
+255 SFEPICTIPVVPAGM

-275 LWIQDGSTYGTSD
+275 LWIQDGATYGTSD

-298 MLLDDDARDLL
+298 MLLDDEARELL

-315 VGGIIE
+315 IGGVIE

-333 LQRDETWY
+333 LQRDETWV
-341 AVQEALSESL
+341 AVQEALKEAL
-351 ISGLSDLAQYQP
+351 ISGLSDLAQNQP
-363 EMWRRVLLRH
+363 EIWRRVLMRH

-384 ERLFDLLKDKL
+384 DRLFDLLKDRL

-402 PLRAKDLRIN
+402 ALLAKDLRIN
-412 NSINILL
+412 NSIHILL
-419 SQDGGFEE
+419 SRDGGFEE

-444 VLPFLRRWAQRYHC
+444 VVPFLRRWALLYHC
-458 RVIEVG
+458 RIIEVG
-464 TRTGNEQLF
+464 TQTGNEQLF
-473 TLADLPDEI
+473 SLAELPEEQI
-482 VTYLEKELC
+482 AYLEEHLC
-491 DGEQLIVSRFEP
+491 DGEQLIISRFEP
-503 AVLPLIVTADR
+503 AVLPLVVTPDR
-514 EAELKQI
+514 EAELKKI

-545 IKQTKTS
+545 IQKTKTS
-552 TLYLNLNNPCVIQ
+552 SLYINLNNPCIMQ
-565 LVAALQK
+565 LVTALQHL
-572 QQQPV
+572 QQPAA
-577 SALRLLK
+577 ALRLLK
-584 SLKVILCAGGNSNQ
+584 SLKVILCSSGNKEQ
-598 QLDLYQALEDF
+598 QWDLHQALEDF
-609 TQVIPSLI
+609 TQVIPVLI

>member
-1 MARWIVG
+1 MSTLQLPG
-8 VDDMRLM
+8 
-15 QPTDDSFSTEVNLK
+15 SSYSTEVNLN

-42 PIVAIRE
+42 PVVAVRE

-54 HDAIVRLRIEEPNA
+54 HDAIVRRRIEQPDA
-68 PRDNHIRIVADAA
+68 PKDNLIRVVADVA

-114 RQQDDN
+114 RQQDDD

-126 FGLGFLSAFVLAKD
+126 FGLGFLSAFVLAKE
-140 VTVLTTSWQTPEQG
+140 VTVLTTSWQTPDQS
-154 WKYHSTDGQRYS
+154 WKYHSTDGQKYT
-166 VTPCTATARGTQ
+166 VTPHQNSAPGTQ
-178 VILTLKEDYSHLA
+178 VILTLKEEYSHLA
-191 SNTLLKRVLSRYC
+191 SNNLLNRVLSRYC
-204 ILLHEPVFVGDAQEP
+204 ILLHEPVYVGDASEP
-219 VNKLLPPWR
+219 VNKLQPPWR
-228 ESTPEGVSMHTAL
+228 EVAPEGVTMHRAL

-255 SEPICTIPIVPSGS
+255 SFEPICTIPVVPAGM

-275 LWIQDGSTYGTSD
+275 LWIQDGATYGTSD

-298 MLLDDDARDLL
+298 MLLDDEARELL

-315 VGGIIE
+315 IGGVIE

-333 LQRDETWY
+333 LQRDETWV
-341 AVQEALSESL
+341 AVQEALKESL
-351 ISGLSDLAQYQP
+351 ISGLSDLAQNQP
-363 EMWRRVLLRH
+363 EIWRRVLMRH

-384 ERLFDLLKDKL
+384 DRLFDLLKDRL

-402 PLRAKDLRIN
+402 ALLAKDLRIN
-412 NSINILL
+412 NSIHILL
-419 SQDGGFEE
+419 SRDGGFEE

-444 VLPFLRRWAQRYHC
+444 VVPFLRRWALLYHC
-458 RVIEVG
+458 RIIEVG
-464 TRTGNEQLF
+464 TQTGNEQLF
-473 TLADLPDEI
+473 SLAELPEEQ
-482 VTYLEKELC
+482 VAYLEEQLC
-491 DGEQLIVSRFEP
+491 DGEQLIISRFEP
-503 AVLPLIVTADR
+503 AVLPLVVTPDR

-545 IKQTKTS
+545 IQKTKTS
-552 TLYLNLNNPCVIQ
+552 SLYINLNNPCVMQ
-565 LVAALQK
+565 LVTALQH
-572 QQQPV
+572 QQQPEA
-577 SALRLLK
+577 ALRLLK
-584 SLKVILCAGGNSNQ
+584 SLKVILCSSGNKDQ
-598 QLDLYQALEDF
+598 QWNLHQALEDF
-609 TQVIPSLI
+609 TQVIPVLI

>member
-1 MARWIVG
+1 MSTLQLPG
-8 VDDMRLM
+8 
-15 QPTDDSFSTEVNLK
+15 SSYSTEVNLN

-42 PIVAIRE
+42 PVVAVRE

-54 HDAIVRLRIEEPNA
+54 HDAIVRRRIEQPDA
-68 PRDNHIRIVADAA
+68 PKDNQIRVVADVA
-81 KSTITISDTGAGLT
+81 KSTITITDTGAGLT

-126 FGLGFLSAFVLAKD
+126 FGLGFLSAFVLAKE
-140 VTVLTTSWQTPEQG
+140 VTVLTTSWQTPDQS
-154 WKYHSTDGQRYS
+154 WKYHSTDGQKYT
-166 VTPCTATARGTQ
+166 VTPHQSSETGTQ
-178 VILTLKEDYSHLA
+178 VILTLKEEYSHLA
-191 SNTLLKRVLSRYC
+191 SNNLLNRVLSRYC
-204 ILLHEPVFVGDAQEP
+204 ILLHEPVYVGDASEP
-219 VNKLLPPWR
+219 VNKLQPPWR
-228 ESTPEGVSMHTAL
+228 EVAPEGVTMHRAL

-255 SEPICTIPIVPSGS
+255 SFEPICTIPVVPAGMR
-269 SDAVGI
+269 DAVGI
-275 LWIQDGSTYGTSD
+275 LWIQDGATYGTSD

-298 MLLDDDARDLL
+298 MLLDDEARELL

-315 VGGIIE
+315 IGGVIE

-333 LQRDETWY
+333 LQRDETWV
-341 AVQEALSESL
+341 AVQEALKEAL
-351 ISGLSDLAQYQP
+351 ISGLSDLAQNQP
-363 EMWRRVLLRH
+363 EIWRRVLMRH

-384 ERLFDLLKDKL
+384 DRLFDLLKDRL

-402 PLRAKDLRIN
+402 ALLAKDLRVN
-412 NSINILL
+412 NSIHILL
-419 SQDGGFEE
+419 SRDGGFEE

-444 VLPFLRRWAQRYHC
+444 VVPFLRRWALLYHC
-458 RVIEVG
+458 RIIEVG
-464 TRTGNEQLF
+464 TQTGNEQLF
-473 TLADLPDEI
+473 SLAELPEEQ
-482 VTYLEKELC
+482 VAYLEEHLC
-491 DGEQLIVSRFEP
+491 DGEQLIISRFEP
-503 AVLPLIVTADR
+503 AVLPLVVTPDR

-545 IKQTKTS
+545 IQKTKTS
-552 TLYLNLNNPCVIQ
+552 SLYINLNNPCVMQ
-565 LVAALQK
+565 LVTALQHH
-572 QQQPV
+572 QQPAA
-577 SALRLLK
+577 ALRLLK
-584 SLKVILCAGGNSNQ
+584 SLKVILCSSGNKEQ
-598 QLDLYQALEDF
+598 QWDLHQALEDF
-609 TQVIPSLI
+609 TQVIPVLI

>member
-1 MARWIVG
+1 MSTLQLPG
-8 VDDMRLM
+8 
-15 QPTDDSFSTEVNLK
+15 SSYSTEVNLN

-42 PIVAIRE
+42 PVVAVRE

-54 HDAIVRLRIEEPNA
+54 HDAIVRRRIEQPDA
-68 PRDNHIRIVADAA
+68 PKDNLIRVVADVA

-114 RQQDDN
+114 RQQDDD

-126 FGLGFLSAFVLAKD
+126 FGLGFLSAFVLAKE
-140 VTVLTTSWQTPEQG
+140 VTVLTTSWQTPDQS
-154 WKYHSTDGQRYS
+154 WKYHSTDGQKYT
-166 VTPCTATARGTQ
+166 VTPHQNSAPGTQ
-178 VILTLKEDYSHLA
+178 VILTLKEEYSHLA
-191 SNTLLKRVLSRYC
+191 SNNLLNRVLSRYC
-204 ILLHEPVFVGDAQEP
+204 ILLHEPVYVGDASEL
-219 VNKLLPPWR
+219 VNKLQPPWR
-228 ESTPEGVSMHTAL
+228 EVAPEGVTMHRAL

-255 SEPICTIPIVPSGS
+255 SFEPICTIPVVPAGM

-275 LWIQDGSTYGTSD
+275 LWIQDGATYGTSD

-298 MLLDDDARDLL
+298 MLLDDEARELL

-315 VGGIIE
+315 IGGVIE

-333 LQRDETWY
+333 LQRDETWV
-341 AVQEALSESL
+341 AVQEALKESL
-351 ISGLSDLAQYQP
+351 ISGLSDLAQNQP
-363 EMWRRVLLRH
+363 EIWRRVLMRH

-384 ERLFDLLKDKL
+384 DRLFDLLKDRL

-402 PLRAKDLRIN
+402 ALLAKDLRIN
-412 NSINILL
+412 NSIHILL
-419 SQDGGFEE
+419 SRDGGFEE

-444 VLPFLRRWAQRYHC
+444 VVPFLRRWALLYHC
-458 RVIEVG
+458 RIIEVG
-464 TRTGNEQLF
+464 TQTGNEQLF
-473 TLADLPDEI
+473 SLAELPEEQ
-482 VTYLEKELC
+482 VAYLEEQLC
-491 DGEQLIVSRFEP
+491 DGEQLIISRFEP
-503 AVLPLIVTADR
+503 AVLPLVVTPDR

-545 IKQTKTS
+545 IQKTKTS
-552 TLYLNLNNPCVIQ
+552 SLYINLNNPCVMQ
-565 LVAALQK
+565 LVTALQH
-572 QQQPV
+572 QQQPAA
-577 SALRLLK
+577 ALRLLK
-584 SLKVILCAGGNSNQ
+584 SLKVILCSSGNKEQ
-598 QLDLYQALEDF
+598 QWNLHQALEDF
-609 TQVIPSLI
+609 TQVIPVLI

>member
-1 MARWIVG
+1 MSTLQLPG
-8 VDDMRLM
+8 
-15 QPTDDSFSTEVNLK
+15 SSYSTEVNLN

-42 PIVAIRE
+42 PVVAVRE

-54 HDAIVRLRIEEPNA
+54 HDAIVRRRIEQPDA
-68 PRDNHIRIVADAA
+68 PKDNQIRVVADVA
-81 KSTITISDTGAGLT
+81 KSTITITDTGAGLT

-108 GYTRML
+108 GYTLML

-126 FGLGFLSAFVLAKD
+126 FGLGFLSAFVLAKE
-140 VTVLTTSWQTPEQG
+140 VTVLTTSWQTPDQS
-154 WKYHSTDGQRYS
+154 WKYHSTDGQKYT
-166 VTPCTATARGTQ
+166 VTPHQSSETGTQ
-178 VILTLKEDYSHLA
+178 VILTLKEEYSHLA
-191 SNTLLKRVLSRYC
+191 SNNLLNRVLSRYC
-204 ILLHEPVFVGDAQEP
+204 VLLHEPVYVGDASEP
-219 VNKLLPPWR
+219 VNKLQPPWR
-228 ESTPEGVSMHTAL
+228 EVAPEGVTIHRAL

-255 SEPICTIPIVPSGS
+255 SFEPICTIPVVPAGM

-275 LWIQDGSTYGTSD
+275 LWIQDGATYGTSD

-298 MLLDDDARDLL
+298 MLLDDEARELL

-315 VGGIIE
+315 IGGVIE

-333 LQRDETWY
+333 LQRDATWV
-341 AVQEALSESL
+341 AVQEALKEAL
-351 ISGLSDLAQYQP
+351 ISGLSDLAQNQP
-363 EMWRRVLLRH
+363 EIWRRVLMRH

-384 ERLFDLLKDKL
+384 DRLFDLLKDRL

-402 PLRAKDLRIN
+402 ALLAKDLRVN
-412 NSINILL
+412 NSIHILL
-419 SQDGGFEE
+419 SRDGGFEE

-444 VLPFLRRWAQRYHC
+444 VVPFLRRWALLYHC
-458 RVIEVG
+458 RIVEVG
-464 TRTGNEQLF
+464 TQTGNEQLF
-473 TLADLPDEI
+473 SLAELPKEQ
-482 VTYLEKELC
+482 VAYLEEHLC
-491 DGEQLIVSRFEP
+491 DGEQLIISRFEP
-503 AVLPLIVTADR
+503 AVLPLVVTPDR

-545 IKQTKTS
+545 IQKSKTS
-552 TLYLNLNNPCVIQ
+552 SLYINLNNPCVMQ
-565 LVAALQK
+565 LVTALQHH
-572 QQQPV
+572 QQPAA
-577 SALRLLK
+577 ALRLLK
-584 SLKVILCAGGNSNQ
+584 SLKVILCSSGNKEQ
-598 QLDLYQALEDF
+598 QWDLHQALEDF
-609 TQVIPSLI
+609 TQVIPVLI

>member
-1 MARWIVG
+1 MSTLQLPG
-8 VDDMRLM
+8 
-15 QPTDDSFSTEVNLK
+15 SSYSTEVNLN

-42 PIVAIRE
+42 PVVAVRE

-54 HDAIVRLRIEEPNA
+54 HDAIVRRRIEQPDA
-68 PRDNHIRIVADAA
+68 PKDNLIRVVADVA

-114 RQQDDN
+114 RQQDDD

-126 FGLGFLSAFVLAKD
+126 FGLGFLSAFVLAKE
-140 VTVLTTSWQTPEQG
+140 VTVLTTSWQTPDQS
-154 WKYHSTDGQRYS
+154 WKYHSTDGQKYT
-166 VTPCTATARGTQ
+166 VTPHQNSAPGTQ
-178 VILTLKEDYSHLA
+178 VILTLKEEYSHLA
-191 SNTLLKRVLSRYC
+191 SNNLLNRVLSRYC
-204 ILLHEPVFVGDAQEP
+204 ILLHEPVYVGDASEP
-219 VNKLLPPWR
+219 VNKLQPPWR
-228 ESTPEGVSMHTAL
+228 EVAPEGVTMHRAL

-255 SEPICTIPIVPSGS
+255 SFEPICTIPVVPAGM

-275 LWIQDGSTYGTSD
+275 LWIQDGATYGTSD
-288 NRNLSLFLRG
+288 NRNLSLFLLG
-298 MLLDDDARDLL
+298 MLLDDEARELL

-315 VGGIIE
+315 IGGVIE

-333 LQRDETWY
+333 LQRDETWV
-341 AVQEALSESL
+341 AVQEALKESL
-351 ISGLSDLAQYQP
+351 ISGLSDLAQNQP
-363 EMWRRVLLRH
+363 EIWRRVLMRH

-384 ERLFDLLKDKL
+384 DRLFDLLKDRL

-402 PLRAKDLRIN
+402 ALLAKDLRIN
-412 NSINILL
+412 NSIHILL
-419 SQDGGFEE
+419 SRDGGFEE

-444 VLPFLRRWAQRYHC
+444 VVPFLRRWALLYHC
-458 RVIEVG
+458 RIIEVG
-464 TRTGNEQLF
+464 TQTGNEQLF
-473 TLADLPDEI
+473 SLAELPEEQ
-482 VTYLEKELC
+482 VAYLEEQLC
-491 DGEQLIVSRFEP
+491 DGEQLIISRFEP
-503 AVLPLIVTADR
+503 AVLPLVVTPDR

-545 IKQTKTS
+545 IQKTKTS
-552 TLYLNLNNPCVIQ
+552 SLYINLNNPCVMQ
-565 LVAALQK
+565 LVTALQH
-572 QQQPV
+572 QQQPAA
-577 SALRLLK
+577 ALRLLK
-584 SLKVILCAGGNSNQ
+584 SLKVILCSSGNKEQ
-598 QLDLYQALEDF
+598 QWNLHQALEDF
-609 TQVIPSLI
+609 TQVIPVLI

>member
-1 MARWIVG
+1 MSTLQLPG
-8 VDDMRLM
+8 
-15 QPTDDSFSTEVNLK
+15 SSYSTEVNLN

-42 PIVAIRE
+42 PVVAVRE

-54 HDAIVRLRIEEPNA
+54 HDAIVRRRIEQPDA
-68 PRDNHIRIVADAA
+68 PKDNQIRVVADVA
-81 KSTITISDTGAGLT
+81 KSTITITDTGAGLT

-126 FGLGFLSAFVLAKD
+126 FGLGFLSAFVLAKE
-140 VTVLTTSWQTPEQG
+140 VTVLTTSWQTPDQS
-154 WKYHSTDGQRYS
+154 WKYHSTDGQKYT
-166 VTPCTATARGTQ
+166 VTPHQSSETGTQ
-178 VILTLKEDYSHLA
+178 VILTLKEEYSHLA
-191 SNTLLKRVLSRYC
+191 SNNLLNRVLSRYC
-204 ILLHEPVFVGDAQEP
+204 ILLHEPVYVGDASEP
-219 VNKLLPPWR
+219 VNKLQPPWR
-228 ESTPEGVSMHTAL
+228 EVAPEGVTMHRAL

-255 SEPICTIPIVPSGS
+255 SFEPICTIPVVPAGM

-275 LWIQDGSTYGTSD
+275 LWIQDGATYGTSD

-298 MLLDDDARDLL
+298 MLLDDEARELL

-315 VGGIIE
+315 IGGVIE

-333 LQRDETWY
+333 LQRDETWV
-341 AVQEALSESL
+341 AVQGALKEAL
-351 ISGLSDLAQYQP
+351 ISGLSDLAQNQP
-363 EMWRRVLLRH
+363 EIWRRVLMRH

-384 ERLFDLLKDKL
+384 DRLFDLLKDRL

-402 PLRAKDLRIN
+402 ALLAKDLRVN
-412 NSINILL
+412 NSIHILL
-419 SQDGGFEE
+419 SRDGGFEE

-444 VLPFLRRWAQRYHC
+444 VVPFLRRWALLYHC
-458 RVIEVG
+458 RIIEVG
-464 TRTGNEQLF
+464 TQTGNEQLF
-473 TLADLPDEI
+473 SLAELPEEQ
-482 VTYLEKELC
+482 VAYLEEHLC
-491 DGEQLIVSRFEP
+491 DGEQLIISRFEP
-503 AVLPLIVTADR
+503 AVLPLVVTPDR

-545 IKQTKTS
+545 IQKTKTS
-552 TLYLNLNNPCVIQ
+552 SLYINLNNPCIMQ
-565 LVAALQK
+565 LVTALQH
-572 QQQPV
+572 QQQPAA
-577 SALRLLK
+577 ALRLLK
-584 SLKVILCAGGNSNQ
+584 SLKVILCSSGNKEQ
-598 QLDLYQALEDF
+598 QWDLHQALEDF
-609 TQVIPSLI
+609 TQVIPVLI

>member
-1 MARWIVG
+1 MSTLQLPG
-8 VDDMRLM
+8 
-15 QPTDDSFSTEVNLK
+15 SSYSTEVNLN

-42 PIVAIRE
+42 PVVAVRE

-54 HDAIVRLRIEEPNA
+54 HDAIVRRRIEQPNA
-68 PRDNHIRIVADAA
+68 PKDNSIRVVADVA

-114 RQQDDN
+114 RQQDDD

-126 FGLGFLSAFVLAKD
+126 FGLGFLSAFVLAKE
-140 VTVLTTSWQTPEQG
+140 VTVLTTSWQTPDQS
-154 WKYHSTDGQRYS
+154 WKYHSTDGQKYT
-166 VTPCTATARGTQ
+166 VTPHQSSEPGTQ
-178 VILTLKEDYSHLA
+178 VILTLKEEYSHLA
-191 SNTLLKRVLSRYC
+191 SNNLLNRVLSRYC
-204 ILLHEPVFVGDAQEP
+204 ILLHEPVYVGDASEP
-219 VNKLLPPWR
+219 VNKLQPPWR
-228 ESTPEGVSMHTAL
+228 EETPDGVTMHRAL

-255 SEPICTIPIVPSGS
+255 SFEPICTIPVVPAGM

-275 LWIQDGSTYGTSD
+275 LWIQDGATYGTSD

-298 MLLDDDARDLL
+298 MLLDDEARELL

-315 VGGIIE
+315 IGGVIE

-333 LQRDETWY
+333 LQRDETWV
-341 AVQEALSESL
+341 AVQEALKEAL
-351 ISGLSDLAQYQP
+351 ISGLSDLAQNQP
-363 EMWRRVLLRH
+363 EIWRRVLMRH

-384 ERLFDLLKDKL
+384 DRLFDLLKDRL

-402 PLRAKDLRIN
+402 ALPAKDLRVN
-412 NSINILL
+412 NSIHILL
-419 SQDGGFEE
+419 SRDGGFEE

-444 VLPFLRRWAQRYHC
+444 VVPFLRRWALLYHC
-458 RVIEVG
+458 RIIEVG
-464 TRTGNEQLF
+464 TQTGNEQLF
-473 TLADLPDEI
+473 SLAELPEEQ
-482 VTYLEKELC
+482 VAYLEEHLC
-491 DGEQLIVSRFEP
+491 DGEQLIISRFEP
-503 AVLPLIVTADR
+503 AVLPLVVTPDR

-545 IKQTKTS
+545 VQKTKTS
-552 TLYLNLNNPCVIQ
+552 SLYINLNNPCVMQ
-565 LVAALQK
+565 LVTALQH
-572 QQQPV
+572 QQQPAA
-577 SALRLLK
+577 ALRLLK
-584 SLKVILCAGGNSNQ
+584 SLKVILCSSGNKEQ
-598 QLDLYQALEDF
+598 QWDLHQALEDF
-609 TQVIPSLI
+609 TQVIPVLI

>member
-1 MARWIVG
+1 MSTLQLPG
-8 VDDMRLM
+8 
-15 QPTDDSFSTEVNLK
+15 SSYSTEVNLN

-42 PIVAIRE
+42 PVVAVRE

-54 HDAIVRLRIEEPNA
+54 HDAIVRRRIEQPDA
-68 PRDNHIRIVADAA
+68 PKDNQIRVVADVA

-114 RQQDDN
+114 RQQDDD

-126 FGLGFLSAFVLAKD
+126 FGLGFLSAFVLAKE
-140 VTVLTTSWQTPEQG
+140 VTVLTTSWQTPDQS
-154 WKYHSTDGQRYS
+154 WKYHSTDGQKYT
-166 VTPCTATARGTQ
+166 VTPHQASEPGTQ
-178 VILTLKEDYSHLA
+178 VILTLKEEYSHLA
-191 SNTLLKRVLSRYC
+191 SNNLLNRVLSRYC
-204 ILLHEPVFVGDAQEP
+204 ILLHEPVYVGDASEP
-219 VNKLLPPWR
+219 VNKLQPPWR
-228 ESTPEGVSMHTAL
+228 EETPDGVTMHRAL

-255 SEPICTIPIVPSGS
+255 SFEPICTIPVVPAGM

-275 LWIQDGSTYGTSD
+275 LWIQDGATYGTSD

-298 MLLDDDARDLL
+298 MLLDDEARELL

-315 VGGIIE
+315 IGGAIE

-333 LQRDETWY
+333 LQRDETWV
-341 AVQEALSESL
+341 AVQEALKEAL
-351 ISGLSDLAQYQP
+351 VSGLSDLAQNQP
-363 EMWRRVLLRH
+363 EIWRRVLTRH

-384 ERLFDLLKDKL
+384 DRLFDLLKDRL

-402 PLRAKDLRIN
+402 ALLAKDLRVN
-412 NSINILL
+412 NSIHILL
-419 SQDGGFEE
+419 SRDGGFEE

-444 VLPFLRRWAQRYHC
+444 VVPFLRRWALLYHC
-458 RVIEVG
+458 RIIEVG
-464 TRTGNEQLF
+464 TQTGNEQLF
-473 TLADLPDEI
+473 SLAELPEEQ
-482 VTYLEKELC
+482 VAYLEEHLC
-491 DGEQLIVSRFEP
+491 DGEQLIISRFEP
-503 AVLPLIVTADR
+503 AVLPLVVTPDR

-545 IKQTKTS
+545 IQKTKTS
-552 TLYLNLNNPCVIQ
+552 SLYINLNNPCVMQ
-565 LVAALQK
+565 LVTALQHH
-572 QQQPV
+572 QQPAA
-577 SALRLLK
+577 ALRLLK
-584 SLKVILCAGGNSNQ
+584 SLKVILCSSGNKEQ
-598 QLDLYQALEDF
+598 QWDLHQALEDF
-609 TQVIPSLI
+609 TQVIPVLI

>member
-1 MARWIVG
+1 MSTLQLPG
-8 VDDMRLM
+8 
-15 QPTDDSFSTEVNLK
+15 SSYSTEVNLN

-42 PIVAIRE
+42 PVVAVRE

-54 HDAIVRLRIEEPNA
+54 HDAIVRRRIEQPNA
-68 PRDNHIRIVADAA
+68 PKDNSIRVVADVA

-126 FGLGFLSAFVLAKD
+126 FGLGFLSAFVLAKE
-140 VTVLTTSWQTPEQG
+140 VTVLTTSWQTPDQS
-154 WKYHSTDGQRYS
+154 WKYHSTDGQKYT
-166 VTPCTATARGTQ
+166 VTPHQSSEPGTQ
-178 VILTLKEDYSHLA
+178 VILTLKEEYSHLA
-191 SNTLLKRVLSRYC
+191 SNNLLNRVLSRYC
-204 ILLHEPVFVGDAQEP
+204 ILLHEPVYVGDASEP
-219 VNKLLPPWR
+219 VNKLQPPWR
-228 ESTPEGVSMHTAL
+228 EETPDGVTMHRAL

-255 SEPICTIPIVPSGS
+255 SFEPICTIPVVPAGM

-275 LWIQDGSTYGTSD
+275 LWIQDGATYGTSD

-298 MLLDDDARDLL
+298 MLLDDEARELL

-315 VGGIIE
+315 IGGVIE

-333 LQRDETWY
+333 LQRDETWV
-341 AVQEALSESL
+341 AVQEALKEAL
-351 ISGLSDLAQYQP
+351 ISGLSDLAQNQP
-363 EMWRRVLLRH
+363 EIWRRVLMRH

-384 ERLFDLLKDKL
+384 DRLFDLLKDRL

-402 PLRAKDLRIN
+402 ALLAKDLRVN
-412 NSINILL
+412 NSIHILL
-419 SQDGGFEE
+419 SRDGGFEE

-444 VLPFLRRWAQRYHC
+444 VVPFLRRWALLYHC
-458 RVIEVG
+458 RIIEVG
-464 TRTGNEQLF
+464 TQTGNEQLF
-473 TLADLPDEI
+473 SLAELPEEQ
-482 VTYLEKELC
+482 VAYLEEHLC
-491 DGEQLIVSRFEP
+491 DGEQLIISRFEP
-503 AVLPLIVTADR
+503 AVLPLVVTPDR

-545 IKQTKTS
+545 IQKTKTS
-552 TLYLNLNNPCVIQ
+552 SLYINLNNPCVMQ
-565 LVAALQK
+565 LVTALQH
-572 QQQPV
+572 QQQPAA
-577 SALRLLK
+577 ALRLLK
-584 SLKVILCAGGNSNQ
+584 SLKVILCSSGNKEQ
-598 QLDLYQALEDF
+598 QWDLHQALEDF
-609 TQVIPSLI
+609 TQVIPVLI

>member
-1 MARWIVG
+1 MSTLQLPG
-8 VDDMRLM
+8 
-15 QPTDDSFSTEVNLK
+15 SSYSTEVNLN

-42 PIVAIRE
+42 PVVAVRE

-54 HDAIVRLRIEEPNA
+54 HDAIVRRRLEQPDAPKDNA
-68 PRDNHIRIVADAA
+68 IRVVADVA
-81 KSTITISDTGAGLT
+81 KSTITITDTGAGLT

-126 FGLGFLSAFVLAKD
+126 FGLGFLSAFVLAKE
-140 VTVLTTSWQTPEQG
+140 VTVLTTSWQTPDQS
-154 WKYHSTDGQRYS
+154 WKYHSTDGQKYT
-166 VTPCTATARGTQ
+166 VTPYESSETGTQ
-178 VILTLKEDYSHLA
+178 VILTLKEEYSHLA
-191 SNTLLKRVLSRYC
+191 SNNLLNRVLSRYC
-204 ILLHEPVFVGDAQEP
+204 ILLHEPVYVGEAGDAGEP
-219 VNKLLPPWR
+219 VNKLQPPWR
-228 ESTPEGVSMHTAL
+228 EVAPEGVTMHRAL

-255 SEPICTIPIVPSGS
+255 SFEPICTIPVVPAGM

-275 LWIQDGSTYGTSD
+275 LWIQDGATYGTSD

-298 MLLDDDARDLL
+298 MLLDDEARELL

-315 VGGIIE
+315 IGGVIE

-333 LQRDETWY
+333 LQRDETWV
-341 AVQEALSESL
+341 AVQEALKEAL
-351 ISGLSDLAQYQP
+351 ISGLSDLAQNQP
-363 EMWRRVLLRH
+363 EIWRRVLMRH

-384 ERLFDLLKDKL
+384 DRLFDLLKDRL

-402 PLRAKDLRIN
+402 ALLAKDLRVN
-412 NSINILL
+412 NSIHILL
-419 SQDGGFEE
+419 SRDGGFEE

-444 VLPFLRRWAQRYHC
+444 VVPFLRRWALLYHC
-458 RVIEVG
+458 RIVEVG
-464 TRTGNEQLF
+464 TQTGNEQLF
-473 TLADLPDEI
+473 SLAELPEEQ
-482 VTYLEKELC
+482 VAYLEEHLC
-491 DGEQLIVSRFEP
+491 DGEQLIISRFEP
-503 AVLPLIVTADR
+503 AVLPLVVTPDR

-545 IKQTKTS
+545 IQKTKTS
-552 TLYLNLNNPCVIQ
+552 SLYINLNNPCIMQ
-565 LVAALQK
+565 LVTALQH
-572 QQQPV
+572 QQQPAA
-577 SALRLLK
+577 ALRLLK
-584 SLKVILCAGGNSNQ
+584 SLKVILCSSGNKEQ
-598 QLDLYQALEDF
+598 QWDLHQALEDF
-609 TQVIPSLI
+609 TQVIPVLI

>member
-1 MARWIVG
+1 MSTLQLPG
-8 VDDMRLM
+8 
-15 QPTDDSFSTEVNLK
+15 SSYSTEVNLN

-42 PIVAIRE
+42 PVVAVRE

-54 HDAIVRLRIEEPNA
+54 HDAIVRRRIEQPDA
-68 PRDNHIRIVADAA
+68 PKDNQIRVVADVA
-81 KSTITISDTGAGLT
+81 KSTITITDTGAGLT

-126 FGLGFLSAFVLAKD
+126 FGLGFLSAFVLAKE
-140 VTVLTTSWQTPEQG
+140 VTVLTTSWQTPDQS
-154 WKYHSTDGQRYS
+154 WKYHSTDGQKYT
-166 VTPCTATARGTQ
+166 VTPHQSSETGTQ
-178 VILTLKEDYSHLA
+178 VILTLKEEYSHLA
-191 SNTLLKRVLSRYC
+191 SNNLLNRVLSRYC
-204 ILLHEPVFVGDAQEP
+204 ILLHEPVFVGDASEP
-219 VNKLLPPWR
+219 VNKLQPPWR
-228 ESTPEGVSMHTAL
+228 EVAPEGVTMHRAL

-255 SEPICTIPIVPSGS
+255 SFEPICTIPVVPAGM

-275 LWIQDGSTYGTSD
+275 LWIQDGATYGTSD

-298 MLLDDDARDLL
+298 MLLDDEARELL

-315 VGGIIE
+315 IGGVIE

-333 LQRDETWY
+333 LQRDETWV
-341 AVQEALSESL
+341 AVQGALKEAL
-351 ISGLSDLAQYQP
+351 ISGLSDLAQNQP
-363 EMWRRVLLRH
+363 EIWRRVLMRH

-384 ERLFDLLKDKL
+384 DRLFDLLKDRL

-402 PLRAKDLRIN
+402 ALLAKDLRVN
-412 NSINILL
+412 NSIHILL
-419 SQDGGFEE
+419 SRDGGFEE

-444 VLPFLRRWAQRYHC
+444 VVPFLRRWALLYHC
-458 RVIEVG
+458 RIIEVG
-464 TRTGNEQLF
+464 TQTGNEQLF
-473 TLADLPDEI
+473 SLAELPEEQ
-482 VTYLEKELC
+482 VAYLEEHLC
-491 DGEQLIVSRFEP
+491 DGEQLIISRFEP
-503 AVLPLIVTADR
+503 AVLPLVVTPDR

-545 IKQTKTS
+545 IQKTKTS
-552 TLYLNLNNPCVIQ
+552 SLYINLNNPCIMQ
-565 LVAALQK
+565 LVTALQHH
-572 QQQPV
+572 QQPAA
-577 SALRLLK
+577 ALRLLK
-584 SLKVILCAGGNSNQ
+584 SLKVILCSSGNKEQ
-598 QLDLYQALEDF
+598 QWDLHQALEDF
-609 TQVIPSLI
+609 TQVIPVLI

>member
-1 MARWIVG
+1 MSTLQLPG
-8 VDDMRLM
+8 
-15 QPTDDSFSTEVNLK
+15 SSYSTEVNLN

-42 PIVAIRE
+42 PVVAVRE

-54 HDAIVRLRIEEPNA
+54 HDAIVRRRIEQPDAPKDNA
-68 PRDNHIRIVADAA
+68 IRVVADVA

-126 FGLGFLSAFVLAKD
+126 FGLGFLSAFVLAKE
-140 VTVLTTSWQTPEQG
+140 VTVLTTSWQTPDQS
-154 WKYHSTDGQRYS
+154 WKYHSTDGQKYT
-166 VTPCTATARGTQ
+166 VTPHQASEPGTQ
-178 VILTLKEDYSHLA
+178 VILTLKEEYSHLA
-191 SNTLLKRVLSRYC
+191 SNNLLNRVLSRYC
-204 ILLHEPVFVGDAQEP
+204 ILLHEPVYVGDASEP
-219 VNKLLPPWR
+219 VNKLQPPWR
-228 ESTPEGVSMHTAL
+228 EETPDGVTMHRAL

-255 SEPICTIPIVPSGS
+255 SFEPICTIPVVPAGM

-275 LWIQDGSTYGTSD
+275 LWIQDGATYGTSD

-298 MLLDDDARDLL
+298 MLLDDEARELL

-315 VGGIIE
+315 IGGVIE

-333 LQRDETWY
+333 LQRDETWV
-341 AVQEALSESL
+341 AVQEALKEAL
-351 ISGLSDLAQYQP
+351 ISGLSDLAQNQP
-363 EMWRRVLLRH
+363 EIWRRVLMRH

-384 ERLFDLLKDKL
+384 DRLFDLLKDRL

-402 PLRAKDLRIN
+402 ALLAKDLRVN
-412 NSINILL
+412 NSIHILL
-419 SQDGGFEE
+419 SRDGGFEE

-444 VLPFLRRWAQRYHC
+444 VVPFLRRWALLYHC
-458 RVIEVG
+458 RIIEVG
-464 TRTGNEQLF
+464 TQTGNEQLF
-473 TLADLPDEI
+473 SLAELPEEQ
-482 VTYLEKELC
+482 VAYLEEHLC
-491 DGEQLIVSRFEP
+491 DGEQLIISRFEP
-503 AVLPLIVTADR
+503 AVLPLVVTPDR
-514 EAELKQI
+514 ESELKKI

-545 IKQTKTS
+545 IQKTKTS
-552 TLYLNLNNPCVIQ
+552 SLYINLNNPCVMQ
-565 LVAALQK
+565 LVTALQH
-572 QQQPV
+572 QQQPAA
-577 SALRLLK
+577 ALRLLK
-584 SLKVILCAGGNSNQ
+584 SLKVILCSSGNKEQ
-598 QLDLYQALEDF
+598 QWDLHQALDDF
-609 TQVIPSLI
+609 TQVIPVLI

>member
-1 MARWIVG
+1 MSTLQLPG
-8 VDDMRLM
+8 
-15 QPTDDSFSTEVNLK
+15 SSYSTEVNLN

-42 PIVAIRE
+42 PVVAVRE

-54 HDAIVRLRIEEPNA
+54 HDAIVRRRIEQPDAPKDNA
-68 PRDNHIRIVADAA
+68 IRVVADVA
-81 KSTITISDTGAGLT
+81 KSTITITDTGAGLT

-126 FGLGFLSAFVLAKD
+126 FGLGFLSAFVLAKE
-140 VTVLTTSWQTPEQG
+140 VTVLTTSWQTPDQS
-154 WKYHSTDGQRYS
+154 WKYHSTDGQKYT
-166 VTPCTATARGTQ
+166 VTPHQSSETGTQ
-178 VILTLKEDYSHLA
+178 VILTLKEEYSHLA
-191 SNTLLKRVLSRYC
+191 SNNLLNRVLSRYC
-204 ILLHEPVFVGDAQEP
+204 ILLHEPVYVGDASEP
-219 VNKLLPPWR
+219 VNKLQPPWR
-228 ESTPEGVSMHTAL
+228 EVAPEGVTMHRAL

-255 SEPICTIPIVPSGS
+255 SFEPICTIPVVPAGM

-275 LWIQDGSTYGTSD
+275 LWIQDGATYGTSD

-298 MLLDDDARDLL
+298 MLLDDEARELL

-315 VGGIIE
+315 IGGVIE

-333 LQRDETWY
+333 LQRDETWV
-341 AVQEALSESL
+341 AVQEALKEAL
-351 ISGLSDLAQYQP
+351 ISGLSDLAQNQP
-363 EMWRRVLLRH
+363 EIWRRVLMRH

-384 ERLFDLLKDKL
+384 DRLFDLLKDRL

-402 PLRAKDLRIN
+402 ALLAKDLRVN
-412 NSINILL
+412 NSIHILL
-419 SQDGGFEE
+419 SRDGGFEE

-444 VLPFLRRWAQRYHC
+444 VVPFLRRWALLYHC
-458 RVIEVG
+458 RIIEVG
-464 TRTGNEQLF
+464 TQTGNEQLF
-473 TLADLPDEI
+473 SLAELPEEQ
-482 VTYLEKELC
+482 VAYLEEHLC
-491 DGEQLIVSRFEP
+491 DGEQLIISRFEP
-503 AVLPLIVTADR
+503 AVLPLVVTPDR

-545 IKQTKTS
+545 IQKSKTS
-552 TLYLNLNNPCVIQ
+552 SLYINLNNPCVMQ
-565 LVAALQK
+565 LVTALQHH
-572 QQQPV
+572 QQPAA
-577 SALRLLK
+577 ALRLLK
-584 SLKVILCAGGNSNQ
+584 SLKVILCSSGNKEQ
-598 QLDLYQALEDF
+598 QWDLHQALEDF
-609 TQVIPSLI
+609 TQVIPVLI

>member
-1 MARWIVG
+1 MSTLQLPG
-8 VDDMRLM
+8 
-15 QPTDDSFSTEVNLK
+15 SSYSTEVNLN

-42 PIVAIRE
+42 PVVAVRE

-54 HDAIVRLRIEEPNA
+54 HDAIVRRRIEQPDA
-68 PRDNHIRIVADAA
+68 PKDNQIRVVADVA
-81 KSTITISDTGAGLT
+81 KSTITITDTGAGLT

-126 FGLGFLSAFVLAKD
+126 FGLGFLSAFVLAKE
-140 VTVLTTSWQTPEQG
+140 VTVLTTSWQTPDQS
-154 WKYHSTDGQRYS
+154 WKYHSTDGQKYT
-166 VTPCTATARGTQ
+166 VTPHQSSETGTQ
-178 VILTLKEDYSHLA
+178 VILTLKEEYSHLA
-191 SNTLLKRVLSRYC
+191 SNNLLNRVLSRYC
-204 ILLHEPVFVGDAQEP
+204 ILLHEPVYVGDASEP
-219 VNKLLPPWR
+219 VNKLQPPWR
-228 ESTPEGVSMHTAL
+228 EVAPEGVTIHRAL

-255 SEPICTIPIVPSGS
+255 SFEPICTIPVVPAGM

-275 LWIQDGSTYGTSD
+275 LWIQDGATYGTSD

-298 MLLDDDARDLL
+298 MLLDDEARELL

-315 VGGIIE
+315 IGGVIE

-333 LQRDETWY
+333 LQRDETWV
-341 AVQEALSESL
+341 AVQEALKEAL
-351 ISGLSDLAQYQP
+351 ISGLSDLAQNQP
-363 EMWRRVLLRH
+363 EIWRRVLMRH

-384 ERLFDLLKDKL
+384 DRLFDLLKDRL

-402 PLRAKDLRIN
+402 ALLAKDLRVN
-412 NSINILL
+412 NSIHILL
-419 SQDGGFEE
+419 SRDGGFEE

-444 VLPFLRRWAQRYHC
+444 VVPFLRRWALLYHC
-458 RVIEVG
+458 RIIEVG
-464 TRTGNEQLF
+464 TQTGNEQLF
-473 TLADLPDEI
+473 SLAELPEEQ
-482 VTYLEKELC
+482 VAYLEEHLC
-491 DGEQLIVSRFEP
+491 DGEQLIISRFEP
-503 AVLPLIVTADR
+503 AVLPLVVTPDR

-545 IKQTKTS
+545 IQKTKTS
-552 TLYLNLNNPCVIQ
+552 SLYINLNNPCVMQ
-565 LVAALQK
+565 LVTALQHH
-572 QQQPV
+572 QQPAA
-577 SALRLLK
+577 ALRLLK
-584 SLKVILCAGGNSNQ
+584 SLKVILCSSGNKEQ
-598 QLDLYQALEDF
+598 QWDLHQALEDF
-609 TQVIPSLI
+609 TQVIPVLI

>member
-1 MARWIVG
+1 MSTLQLPG
-8 VDDMRLM
+8 
-15 QPTDDSFSTEVNLK
+15 SSYSTEVNLN

-42 PIVAIRE
+42 PVVAVRE

-54 HDAIVRLRIEEPNA
+54 HDAIVRRRIEQPDA
-68 PRDNHIRIVADAA
+68 PKDNLIRVVADVA

-114 RQQDDN
+114 RQQDDD

-126 FGLGFLSAFVLAKD
+126 FGLGFLSAFVLAKE
-140 VTVLTTSWQTPEQG
+140 VTVLTTSWQTPDQS
-154 WKYHSTDGQRYS
+154 WKYHSTDGQKYT
-166 VTPCTATARGTQ
+166 VTPHQNSAPGTQ
-178 VILTLKEDYSHLA
+178 VILTLKEEYSHLA
-191 SNTLLKRVLSRYC
+191 SNNLLNRVLSRYC
-204 ILLHEPVFVGDAQEP
+204 ILLHEPVYVGDASEP
-219 VNKLLPPWR
+219 VNKLQPPWR
-228 ESTPEGVSMHTAL
+228 EVAPEGVTMHRAL

-255 SEPICTIPIVPSGS
+255 SFEPICTIPVVPAGM

-275 LWIQDGSTYGTSD
+275 LWIQDGATYGTSD

-298 MLLDDDARDLL
+298 MLLDDEARELL

-315 VGGIIE
+315 IGGVIE

-333 LQRDETWY
+333 LQRDETWV
-341 AVQEALSESL
+341 AVQEALKESL
-351 ISGLSDLAQYQP
+351 ISGLSDLAQNQP
-363 EMWRRVLLRH
+363 EIWRRVLMRH

-384 ERLFDLLKDKL
+384 DRLFDLLKDRL

-402 PLRAKDLRIN
+402 ALLVKDLRIN
-412 NSINILL
+412 NSIHILL
-419 SQDGGFEE
+419 SRDGGFEE

-444 VLPFLRRWAQRYHC
+444 VVPFLRRWALLYHC
-458 RVIEVG
+458 RIIEVG
-464 TRTGNEQLF
+464 TQTGNEQLF
-473 TLADLPDEI
+473 SLAELPEEQ
-482 VTYLEKELC
+482 VAYLEEQLC
-491 DGEQLIVSRFEP
+491 DGEQLIISRFEP
-503 AVLPLIVTADR
+503 AVLPLVVTPDR

-545 IKQTKTS
+545 IQKTKTS
-552 TLYLNLNNPCVIQ
+552 SLYINLNNPCVMQ
-565 LVAALQK
+565 LVTALQH
-572 QQQPV
+572 QQQPAA
-577 SALRLLK
+577 ALRLLK
-584 SLKVILCAGGNSNQ
+584 SLKVILCSSGNKEQ
-598 QLDLYQALEDF
+598 QWNLHQALEDF
-609 TQVIPSLI
+609 TQVIPVLI

>member
-1 MARWIVG
+1 MSTLQLPG
-8 VDDMRLM
+8 
-15 QPTDDSFSTEVNLK
+15 SSYSTEVNLN

-42 PIVAIRE
+42 PVVAVRE

-54 HDAIVRLRIEEPNA
+54 HDAIVRRRLEQPDAPKDNA
-68 PRDNHIRIVADAA
+68 IRVVADVA
-81 KSTITISDTGAGLT
+81 KSTITITDTGAGLT

-126 FGLGFLSAFVLAKD
+126 FGLGFLSAFVLAKE
-140 VTVLTTSWQTPEQG
+140 VTVLATSWQTPDQS
-154 WKYHSTDGQRYS
+154 WKYHSTDGQKYT
-166 VTPCTATARGTQ
+166 VTPYESSETGTQ
-178 VILTLKEDYSHLA
+178 VILTLKEEYSHLA
-191 SNTLLKRVLSRYC
+191 SNNLLNRVLSRYC
-204 ILLHEPVFVGDAQEP
+204 ILLHEPVYVGDAGEP
-219 VNKLLPPWR
+219 VNKLQPPWR
-228 ESTPEGVSMHTAL
+228 EVAPEGVTMHRAL

-255 SEPICTIPIVPSGS
+255 SFEPICTIPVVPAGM

-275 LWIQDGSTYGTSD
+275 LWIQDGATYGTSD

-298 MLLDDDARDLL
+298 MLLDDEARELL

-315 VGGIIE
+315 IGGVIE

-333 LQRDETWY
+333 LQRDETWV
-341 AVQEALSESL
+341 AVQEALKEAL
-351 ISGLSDLAQYQP
+351 ISGLSDLAQNQP
-363 EMWRRVLLRH
+363 EIWRRVLMRH

-384 ERLFDLLKDKL
+384 DRLFDLLKDRL

-402 PLRAKDLRIN
+402 ALLAKDLRVN
-412 NSINILL
+412 NSIHILL
-419 SQDGGFEE
+419 SRDGGFEE

-444 VLPFLRRWAQRYHC
+444 VVPFLRRWALLYHC
-458 RVIEVG
+458 RIVEVG
-464 TRTGNEQLF
+464 TQTGNEQLF
-473 TLADLPDEI
+473 SLAELPEEQ
-482 VTYLEKELC
+482 VAYLEEHLC
-491 DGEQLIVSRFEP
+491 DGEQLIISRFEP
-503 AVLPLIVTADR
+503 AVLPLVVTPDR

-545 IKQTKTS
+545 IQKTKTS
-552 TLYLNLNNPCVIQ
+552 SLYINLNNPCIMQ
-565 LVAALQK
+565 LVTALQH
-572 QQQPV
+572 QQQPAA
-577 SALRLLK
+577 ALRLLK
-584 SLKVILCAGGNSNQ
+584 SLKVILCSSGNKEQ
-598 QLDLYQALEDF
+598 QWDLHQALEDF
-609 TQVIPSLI
+609 TQVIPVLI